1 MRLKKSIKR
10 GIAAVTITGIMAS
23 SAMPAFAKD
32 YHIDYGDIKVD
43 RDQVSYTDEDG
54 KKYDNEKNED
64 GDITITGKSDKNTV
78 SIKDADVTF
87 KDLEIDK
94 STSSSVEGDAA
105 VSVSGDSSIELDGKN
120 TITSGT
126 KHAGIEKADDNG
138 TLTIKDDNGVS
149 GSLDANGGFGGAGI
163 GGGSNED
170 GSNITIKGGTMTANG
185 GFGGAGIGG
194 GNGADG
200 SDITI
205 TGGTIIANGGFGGA
219 GIGGGSSSSSGGG
232 NGSDITISGGNVTA
246 NGGTAGAGIG
256 GGDGDEANGLNKE
269 SDSTGG
275 GKGSNIS
282 ISGKDTIVN
291 AEGGA
296 EAAGIGGGRSGDAD
310 TIEITDSTVIS
321 NGHDSNNGNSGA
333 GIGGGGFGA
342 GGGAGGGISN
352 ITIKDADV
360 TAGADAGGAGIGSG
374 NASGWISYPSSF
386 PNWKAEHPNEGVAS
400 DITISGGRV
409 KASGGDDSAGIGGG
423 YLGSGSDITI
433 KDNADVTANGGKW
446 GAGIGGGRDGD
457 GSDISISDSNVSAS
471 GGAAGA
477 GIGGGRGGKG
487 ENVTIS
493 GSSTVS
499 VKHGPGATLTSG
511 TRYGAGAGI
520 GNGGAKDS
528 VNGEELTP
536 DTSAIDHTAEHGYID
551 YFDADGSLLK
561 RIPHHIVEDP
571 AVEPTC
577 TSVGYTAGSHC
588 DLCGEVF
595 VAQTELPLK
604 DHTPA
609 EGRVNVRE
617 ATTQEEGYTGDIV
630 CAVCGTVLEYG
641 QPIPKLPAPDENSP
655 IDPVVPA
662 ESSGTVQAPP
672 QLEVQNLLRQ
682 DLIHDETVVQQSYD
696 ESSQTLTIRAEL
708 SIATL
713 TGTLG
718 SLKAL
723 QAQGVTT
730 IALVTR
736 HRTSTLDLAALIAL
750 GGEDVTFSLVHTV
763 GIPALFVG
771 GFLHNDLLR

>member
-43 RDQVSYTDEDG
+43 QDKVSYTDKDG
-54 KKYDNEKNED
+54 TKYDNEKNED
-64 GDITITGKSDKNTV
+64 GDITITGKSNENTV
-78 SIKDADVTF
+78 SVKDADVTF
-87 KDLEIDK
+87 KDLEIDRSAS
-94 STSSSVEGDAA
+94 STAADGAA
-105 VSVSGDSSIELDGKN
+105 VSVSGNSSIELDGKN
-120 TITSGT
+120 TISSGMG
-126 KHAGIEKADDNG
+126 HAGIEKADDNG
-138 TLTIKDDNGVS
+138 TMTIKDDNNVS
-149 GSLDANGGFGGAGI
+149 GSL
-163 GGGSNED
+163 
-170 GSNITIKGGTMTANG
+170 TANG

-205 TGGTIIANGGFGGA
+205 SGGNVTANGGGHAA
-219 GIGGGSSSSSGGG
+219 GIGGGSSSISGGG

-256 GGDGDEANGLNKE
+256 GGDGDAANGLNKN

-275 GKGSNIS
+275 GRGSNIT
-282 ISGKDTIVN
+282 ISGKNTIVN

-321 NGHDSNNGNSGA
+321 NGHDSDNGNSGA

-360 TAGADAGGAGIGSG
+360 TAGADSGGAGIGSG
-374 NASGWISYPSSF
+374 SASGWISYPSIF

-446 GAGIGGGRDGD
+446 GAGIGGGRGGD

-511 TRYGAGAGI
+511 TCYGAGAGI
-520 GNGGAKDS
+520 GNGGGKDD
-528 VNGEELTP
+528 VRGEEIAP
-536 DTSAIDHTAEHGYID
+536 DISGIDSTGQGYINYYD
-551 YFDADGSLLK
+551 SDNNLL
-561 RIPHHIVEDP
+561 
-571 AVEPTC
+571 T
-577 TSVGYTAGSHC
+577 
-588 DLCGEVF
+588 
-595 VAQTELPLK
+595 
-604 DHTPA
+604 
-609 EGRVNVRE
+609 RVPS
-617 ATTQEEGYTGDIV
+617 A
-630 CAVCGTVLEYG
+630 
-641 QPIPKLPAPDENSP
+641 PAPEENDSEG
-655 IDPVVPA
+655 DDAEPA
-662 ESSGTVQAPP
+662 LSASMKQAVS
-672 QLEVQNLLRQ
+672 QLEVRGALRQNLMQ
-682 DLIHDETVVQQSYD
+682 DTSIVQQDYD
-696 ESSQTLTIRAEL
+696 ADAHVLTIRAEL

-730 IALVTR
+730 IALVTQ
-736 HRTSTLDLAALIAL
+736 HCTSTLDLAELTAL
-750 GGEDVTFSLVHTV
+750 GGEDTVFSLVHTA
-763 GIPALFVG
+763 GIPALSVG
-771 GFLHNDLLR
+771 GALHNELIH

>member
-32 YHIDYGDIKVD
+32 YHIEYGDIKVD
-43 RDQVSYTDEDG
+43 QDKVSYTDKDG
-54 KKYDNEKNED
+54 TKYDNEKNED
-64 GDITITGKSDKNTV
+64 GDITITGKSDENTV
-78 SIKDADVTF
+78 SVKDADVTF
-87 KDLEIDK
+87 KDLEIDRSAS
-94 STSSSVEGDAA
+94 STAADGAA
-105 VSVSGDSSIELDGKN
+105 VSVSGNSSIELDGKN
-120 TITSGT
+120 TISSGMG
-126 KHAGIEKADDNG
+126 HAGIEKADDNG
-138 TLTIKDDNGVS
+138 TMTIKDDNNVS
-149 GSLDANGGFGGAGI
+149 GSL
-163 GGGSNED
+163 
-170 GSNITIKGGTMTANG
+170 TANG

-194 GNGADG
+194 GNNADG

-205 TGGTIIANGGFGGA
+205 TGGNVTANGGGHAA

-256 GGDGDEANGLNKE
+256 GGDGDNANGLNKK

-275 GKGSNIS
+275 GRGSNIT
-282 ISGKDTIVN
+282 ISGKNTIVN

-321 NGHDSNNGNSGA
+321 NGHDSDNGNSGA

-374 NASGWISYPSSF
+374 NASGFTIFY
-386 PNWKAEHPNEGVAS
+386 PNWKDEHPNEGVAS

-446 GAGIGGGRDGD
+446 GAGIGGGRGGD

-511 TRYGAGAGI
+511 TCYGAGAGI
-520 GNGGAKDS
+520 GNGGGKDD
-528 VNGEELTP
+528 VRGEEIAP
-536 DTSAIDHTAEHGYID
+536 DISGIDSTGQGYINYYD
-551 YFDADGSLLK
+551 SDNNLL
-561 RIPHHIVEDP
+561 
-571 AVEPTC
+571 T
-577 TSVGYTAGSHC
+577 
-588 DLCGEVF
+588 
-595 VAQTELPLK
+595 
-604 DHTPA
+604 
-609 EGRVNVRE
+609 RVPS
-617 ATTQEEGYTGDIV
+617 A
-630 CAVCGTVLEYG
+630 
-641 QPIPKLPAPDENSP
+641 PAPEENDSEG
-655 IDPVVPA
+655 DDAEPA
-662 ESSGTVQAPP
+662 LSASMKQAVS
-672 QLEVQNLLRQ
+672 QLEVRGALRQNLMQ
-682 DLIHDETVVQQSYD
+682 DTSIVQQDYD
-696 ESSQTLTIRAEL
+696 ADAHVLTIRAEL

-730 IALVTR
+730 IALVTQ
-736 HRTSTLDLAALIAL
+736 HCTSTLDLAELTAL
-750 GGEDVTFSLVHTV
+750 GGEDTVFSLVHTA
-763 GIPALFVG
+763 GIPALSVG
-771 GFLHNDLLR
+771 GALHNELIH

>member
-10 GIAAVTITGIMAS
+10 SIAAVTITGIMAS

-43 RDQVSYTDEDG
+43 QDKVSYTDKDG
-54 KKYDNEKNED
+54 TKYDNEKNED
-64 GDITITGKSDKNTV
+64 GDITITGKSDENTV
-78 SIKDADVTF
+78 SVKDADVTF
-87 KDLEIDK
+87 KDLEIDRSAS
-94 STSSSVEGDAA
+94 STAADGAA
-105 VSVSGDSSIELDGKN
+105 VSVSGNSSIELDGKN
-120 TITSGT
+120 TISSGMG
-126 KHAGIEKADDNG
+126 HAGIEKADDNG
-138 TLTIKDDNGVS
+138 TMTIKDDNNVS
-149 GSLDANGGFGGAGI
+149 GSL
-163 GGGSNED
+163 
-170 GSNITIKGGTMTANG
+170 TANG

-194 GNGADG
+194 GNNADG

-219 GIGGGSSSSSGGG
+219 GIGGGSSSISGGG

-256 GGDGDEANGLNKE
+256 GGDGDNANGLNKK

-275 GKGSNIS
+275 GRGSNIT
-282 ISGKDTIVN
+282 ISGKNTIVN

-321 NGHDSNNGNSGA
+321 NGHDSDNGNSGA

-374 NASGWISYPSSF
+374 SASGWISYPSIF

-409 KASGGDDSAGIGGG
+409 EASGGDDSAGIGGG

-446 GAGIGGGRDGD
+446 GTGIGGGRGGD

-511 TRYGAGAGI
+511 TCYGAGAGI
-520 GNGGAKDS
+520 GNGGGKDD
-528 VNGEELTP
+528 VRGEEIAP
-536 DTSAIDHTAEHGYID
+536 DISGIDSTGQGYINYYD
-551 YFDADGSLLK
+551 SDNNLL
-561 RIPHHIVEDP
+561 
-571 AVEPTC
+571 T
-577 TSVGYTAGSHC
+577 
-588 DLCGEVF
+588 
-595 VAQTELPLK
+595 
-604 DHTPA
+604 
-609 EGRVNVRE
+609 RVPS
-617 ATTQEEGYTGDIV
+617 A
-630 CAVCGTVLEYG
+630 
-641 QPIPKLPAPDENSP
+641 PAPEENDSEG
-655 IDPVVPA
+655 DDAEPA
-662 ESSGTVQAPP
+662 LSASMKQAIS
-672 QLEVQNLLRQ
+672 QLEVRGALRQNLMQ
-682 DLIHDETVVQQSYD
+682 DTSIVQQDYD
-696 ESSQTLTIRAEL
+696 ADAHVLTIRAEL

-730 IALVTR
+730 ITLVTQ
-736 HRTSTLDLAALIAL
+736 HCTSTLDLAELTAL
-750 GGEDVTFSLVHTV
+750 GGEDTVFSLVHTA
-763 GIPALFVG
+763 GIPALSVG
-771 GFLHNDLLR
+771 GALHNELIH

>member
-43 RDQVSYTDEDG
+43 QDKVSYTDKDG
-54 KKYDNEKNED
+54 TKYDNEKNED
-64 GDITITGKSDKNTV
+64 GDITITGKSDENTISV
-78 SIKDADVTF
+78 KDADVTF
-87 KDLEIDK
+87 KDLEIDRSAS
-94 STSSSVEGDAA
+94 STAADGAA
-105 VSVSGDSSIELDGKN
+105 VSVSGNSSIELDGKN
-120 TITSGT
+120 TISSGMG
-126 KHAGIEKADDNG
+126 HAGIEKADDNG
-138 TLTIKDDNGVS
+138 TMTIKDDNNVS
-149 GSLDANGGFGGAGI
+149 GSL
-163 GGGSNED
+163 
-170 GSNITIKGGTMTANG
+170 TANG

-194 GNGADG
+194 GNNADG

-219 GIGGGSSSSSGGG
+219 GIGGGGSSISGGG

-256 GGDGDEANGLNKE
+256 GGDGDNANGLNKK

-275 GKGSNIS
+275 GRGSNIT
-282 ISGKDTIVN
+282 ISGKNTIVN

-321 NGHDSNNGNSGA
+321 NGHDSDNGNSGA

-374 NASGWISYPSSF
+374 SASGWISYPSIF

-446 GAGIGGGRDGD
+446 GAGIGGGRGGD

-511 TRYGAGAGI
+511 TCYGAGAGI
-520 GNGGAKDS
+520 GNGGGKDD
-528 VNGEELTP
+528 VRGEEIAP
-536 DTSAIDHTAEHGYID
+536 DISGIDSTGQGYINYYD
-551 YFDADGSLLK
+551 SDNNLL
-561 RIPHHIVEDP
+561 
-571 AVEPTC
+571 T
-577 TSVGYTAGSHC
+577 
-588 DLCGEVF
+588 
-595 VAQTELPLK
+595 
-604 DHTPA
+604 
-609 EGRVNVRE
+609 RVPS
-617 ATTQEEGYTGDIV
+617 A
-630 CAVCGTVLEYG
+630 
-641 QPIPKLPAPDENSP
+641 PAPEENDSEG
-655 IDPVVPA
+655 DDAEPA
-662 ESSGTVQAPP
+662 LSASMKQAVS
-672 QLEVQNLLRQ
+672 QLEVRGALRQNLMQ
-682 DLIHDETVVQQSYD
+682 DTSIVQQDYD
-696 ESSQTLTIRAEL
+696 ADAHVLTIRAEL

-730 IALVTR
+730 IALVTQ
-736 HRTSTLDLAALIAL
+736 HCTSTLDLAELTAL
-750 GGEDVTFSLVHTV
+750 GGEDTVFSLVHTA
-763 GIPALFVG
+763 GIPALSVG
-771 GFLHNDLLR
+771 GALHNELIH

>member
-43 RDQVSYTDEDG
+43 QDKVSYTDKDG
-54 KKYDNEKNED
+54 TKYDNEKNED
-64 GDITITGKSDKNTV
+64 GDITITGKSDENTISV
-78 SIKDADVTF
+78 KDADVTF
-87 KDLEIDK
+87 KDLEIDRSAS
-94 STSSSVEGDAA
+94 STAADGAA
-105 VSVSGDSSIELDGKN
+105 VSVSGNSSIELDGKN
-120 TITSGT
+120 TISSGMG
-126 KHAGIEKADDNG
+126 HAGIEKADDNG
-138 TLTIKDDNGVS
+138 TMTIKDDNNVS
-149 GSLDANGGFGGAGI
+149 GSL
-163 GGGSNED
+163 
-170 GSNITIKGGTMTANG
+170 TANG

-194 GNGADG
+194 GNNADG

-219 GIGGGSSSSSGGG
+219 GIGGGSSSISGGG

-256 GGDGDEANGLNKE
+256 GGDGDNANGLNKK

-275 GKGSNIS
+275 GRGSNIT
-282 ISGKDTIVN
+282 ISGKNTIVN

-321 NGHDSNNGNSGA
+321 NGHDSDNGNSGA

-374 NASGWISYPSSF
+374 RASGWISHPSIF

-446 GAGIGGGRDGD
+446 GAGIGGGRGGD

-511 TRYGAGAGI
+511 TCYGAGAGI
-520 GNGGAKDS
+520 GNGGGKDD
-528 VNGEELTP
+528 VRGEEIAP
-536 DTSAIDHTAEHGYID
+536 DISGIDSTGQGYINYYD
-551 YFDADGSLLK
+551 SDNNLL
-561 RIPHHIVEDP
+561 
-571 AVEPTC
+571 T
-577 TSVGYTAGSHC
+577 
-588 DLCGEVF
+588 
-595 VAQTELPLK
+595 
-604 DHTPA
+604 
-609 EGRVNVRE
+609 RVPS
-617 ATTQEEGYTGDIV
+617 A
-630 CAVCGTVLEYG
+630 
-641 QPIPKLPAPDENSP
+641 PAPEENDSEG
-655 IDPVVPA
+655 DDAEPA
-662 ESSGTVQAPP
+662 LSASMKQAVS
-672 QLEVQNLLRQ
+672 QLEVRGALRQNLMQ
-682 DLIHDETVVQQSYD
+682 DTSIVQQDYD
-696 ESSQTLTIRAEL
+696 ADAHVLTIRAEL

-730 IALVTR
+730 IALVTQ
-736 HRTSTLDLAALIAL
+736 HCTSTLDLAELTAL
-750 GGEDVTFSLVHTV
+750 GGEDTVFSLVHTA
-763 GIPALFVG
+763 GIPALSVG
-771 GFLHNDLLR
+771 GALHNELIH

>member
-43 RDQVSYTDEDG
+43 QDKVSYTDKDG
-54 KKYDNEKNED
+54 TKYDNEKNED
-64 GDITITGKSDKNTV
+64 GDITITGKSDENTV
-78 SIKDADVTF
+78 SVKDADVTF
-87 KDLEIDK
+87 KDLEIDRSAS
-94 STSSSVEGDAA
+94 STAADGAA
-105 VSVSGDSSIELDGKN
+105 VSVSGNSSIELDGKN
-120 TITSGT
+120 TISSGMG
-126 KHAGIEKADDNG
+126 HAGIEKADDNG
-138 TLTIKDDNGVS
+138 TMTIKDDNNVS
-149 GSLDANGGFGGAGI
+149 GSL
-163 GGGSNED
+163 
-170 GSNITIKGGTMTANG
+170 TANG

-194 GNGADG
+194 GNNADG

-205 TGGTIIANGGFGGA
+205 TGGNVTANGGGHAA

-256 GGDGDEANGLNKE
+256 GGDGDNANGLNKK

-275 GKGSNIS
+275 GRGSNIT
-282 ISGKDTIVN
+282 ISGKNTIVK

-321 NGHDSNNGNSGA
+321 NGHGSDTGNSGA

-374 NASGWISYPSSF
+374 KASGWINYPGIF

-446 GAGIGGGRDGD
+446 GAGIGGGRGGD

-511 TRYGAGAGI
+511 TCYGAGAGI
-520 GNGGAKDS
+520 GNGGGKDD
-528 VNGEELTP
+528 VRGEEIAP
-536 DTSAIDHTAEHGYID
+536 DISGIDSTGQGYINYYD
-551 YFDADGSLLK
+551 SDNNLL
-561 RIPHHIVEDP
+561 
-571 AVEPTC
+571 T
-577 TSVGYTAGSHC
+577 
-588 DLCGEVF
+588 
-595 VAQTELPLK
+595 
-604 DHTPA
+604 
-609 EGRVNVRE
+609 RVPS
-617 ATTQEEGYTGDIV
+617 A
-630 CAVCGTVLEYG
+630 
-641 QPIPKLPAPDENSP
+641 PAPEENDSEG
-655 IDPVVPA
+655 DDAEPA
-662 ESSGTVQAPP
+662 LSASMKQAVS
-672 QLEVQNLLRQ
+672 QLEVRGALRQNLMQ
-682 DLIHDETVVQQSYD
+682 DTSIVQQDYD
-696 ESSQTLTIRAEL
+696 ADAHVLTIRAEL

-730 IALVTR
+730 IALVTQ
-736 HRTSTLDLAALIAL
+736 HCTSTLDLAELTAL
-750 GGEDVTFSLVHTV
+750 GGEDTVFSLVHTA
-763 GIPALFVG
+763 GIPALSVG
-771 GFLHNDLLR
+771 GALHNELIH

>member
-43 RDQVSYTDEDG
+43 QDKVSYTDKDG
-54 KKYDNEKNED
+54 TKYDNEKNED
-64 GDITITGKSDKNTV
+64 GDITITGKSDENTV
-78 SIKDADVTF
+78 SVKDADVTF
-87 KDLEIDK
+87 KDLEIDRSAS
-94 STSSSVEGDAA
+94 STAADGAA
-105 VSVSGDSSIELDGKN
+105 VSVSGNSSIELDGKN
-120 TITSGT
+120 TISSGMG
-126 KHAGIEKADDNG
+126 HAGIEKADDNG
-138 TLTIKDDNGVS
+138 TMTIKDDNNVS
-149 GSLDANGGFGGAGI
+149 GSL
-163 GGGSNED
+163 
-170 GSNITIKGGTMTANG
+170 TANG

-194 GNGADG
+194 GNNADG

-219 GIGGGSSSSSGGG
+219 GIGGGSSSISGGG

-256 GGDGDEANGLNKE
+256 GGDGDNANGLNKK

-275 GKGSNIS
+275 GKGSNIT
-282 ISGKDTIVN
+282 ISGKNTIVN

-321 NGHDSNNGNSGA
+321 NGHDSDNGNSGA

-374 NASGWISYPSSF
+374 NASGWISYPSIF

-446 GAGIGGGRDGD
+446 GAGIGGGRGGD

-511 TRYGAGAGI
+511 TCYGAGAGI
-520 GNGGAKDS
+520 GNGGGKDD
-528 VNGEELTP
+528 VRGEEIAP
-536 DTSAIDHTAEHGYID
+536 DISGIDSTGQGYINYYD
-551 YFDADGSLLK
+551 SDNNLL
-561 RIPHHIVEDP
+561 
-571 AVEPTC
+571 T
-577 TSVGYTAGSHC
+577 
-588 DLCGEVF
+588 
-595 VAQTELPLK
+595 
-604 DHTPA
+604 
-609 EGRVNVRE
+609 RVPS
-617 ATTQEEGYTGDIV
+617 A
-630 CAVCGTVLEYG
+630 
-641 QPIPKLPAPDENSP
+641 PAPEKNDSEG
-655 IDPVVPA
+655 DDAEPA
-662 ESSGTVQAPP
+662 LSASMKQAVS
-672 QLEVQNLLRQ
+672 QLEVRGALRQNLMQ
-682 DLIHDETVVQQSYD
+682 DTSIVQQDYD
-696 ESSQTLTIRAEL
+696 ADAHVLTIRAEL

-730 IALVTR
+730 IALVTQ
-736 HRTSTLDLAALIAL
+736 HCTSTLDLAELTAL
-750 GGEDVTFSLVHTV
+750 GGEDTVFSLVHTA
-763 GIPALFVG
+763 GIPALSVG
-771 GFLHNDLLR
+771 GALHNELIH

>member
-43 RDQVSYTDEDG
+43 QDKVSYTDKDG
-54 KKYDNEKNED
+54 TKYDNEKNED
-64 GDITITGKSDKNTV
+64 GDITITGKSDENTV
-78 SIKDADVTF
+78 SVKDADVTF
-87 KDLEIDK
+87 KDLEIDRSAS
-94 STSSSVEGDAA
+94 STAADGAA
-105 VSVSGDSSIELDGKN
+105 VSVSGNSSIELDGKN
-120 TITSGT
+120 TISSGMG
-126 KHAGIEKADDNG
+126 HAGIEKADDNG
-138 TLTIKDDNGVS
+138 TMTIKDDNNVS
-149 GSLDANGGFGGAGI
+149 GSL
-163 GGGSNED
+163 
-170 GSNITIKGGTMTANG
+170 TANG

-194 GNGADG
+194 GNNADG

-205 TGGTIIANGGFGGA
+205 TGGAIIANGGFGGA
-219 GIGGGSSSSSGGG
+219 GIGGGSSSISGGG

-256 GGDGDEANGLNKE
+256 GGDGDNANGLNKK

-275 GKGSNIS
+275 GRGSNIT
-282 ISGKDTIVN
+282 ISGKNTIVN

-321 NGHDSNNGNSGA
+321 NGHDSDNGNSGA

-360 TAGADAGGAGIGSG
+360 TAGADTGGAGIGSG
-374 NASGWISYPSSF
+374 RASGWISYPSIF

-446 GAGIGGGRDGD
+446 GAGIGGGRGGD

-511 TRYGAGAGI
+511 TCYGAGAGI
-520 GNGGAKDS
+520 GNGGGKDD
-528 VNGEELTP
+528 VRGEEIAP
-536 DTSAIDHTAEHGYID
+536 DISGIDSTGQGYINYYD
-551 YFDADGSLLK
+551 SDNNLL
-561 RIPHHIVEDP
+561 
-571 AVEPTC
+571 T
-577 TSVGYTAGSHC
+577 
-588 DLCGEVF
+588 
-595 VAQTELPLK
+595 
-604 DHTPA
+604 
-609 EGRVNVRE
+609 RVPS
-617 ATTQEEGYTGDIV
+617 A
-630 CAVCGTVLEYG
+630 
-641 QPIPKLPAPDENSP
+641 PAPEENDSEG
-655 IDPVVPA
+655 DDAEPA
-662 ESSGTVQAPP
+662 LSASMKQAVS
-672 QLEVQNLLRQ
+672 QLEVRGALRQNLMQ
-682 DLIHDETVVQQSYD
+682 DTSIVQQDYD
-696 ESSQTLTIRAEL
+696 ADAHVLNIRAEL

-730 IALVTR
+730 ITLVTQ
-736 HRTSTLDLAALIAL
+736 HCTSTLDLAELTAL
-750 GGEDVTFSLVHTV
+750 GGEDTVFSLVHTA
-763 GIPALFVG
+763 GIPALSVG
-771 GFLHNDLLR
+771 GALHNELIH

>member
-43 RDQVSYTDEDG
+43 QDKVSYTDKDG
-54 KKYDNEKNED
+54 TKYDNEKNED
-64 GDITITGKSDKNTV
+64 GDITITGKSDENTV
-78 SIKDADVTF
+78 SVKDADVTF
-87 KDLEIDK
+87 KDLEIDRSAS
-94 STSSSVEGDAA
+94 STAADGAA
-105 VSVSGDSSIELDGKN
+105 VSVSGNSSIELDGKN
-120 TITSGT
+120 TISSGMG
-126 KHAGIEKADDNG
+126 HAGIEKADDNR
-138 TLTIKDDNGVS
+138 TMTIKDDNNVS
-149 GSLDANGGFGGAGI
+149 GSL
-163 GGGSNED
+163 
-170 GSNITIKGGTMTANG
+170 TANG

-205 TGGTIIANGGFGGA
+205 SGGTIIANGSFGGA
-219 GIGGGSSSSSGGG
+219 GIGGGSSSYSGGG

-256 GGDGDEANGLNKE
+256 GGDGDNANGLNKE

-275 GKGSNIS
+275 GRGSNIT
-282 ISGKDTIVN
+282 ISGKNTIVK

-321 NGHDSNNGNSGA
+321 NGHGSDTGNSGA
-333 GIGGGGFGA
+333 GIGGGGVGA

-374 NASGWISYPSSF
+374 KASGWINYPGIF

-433 KDNADVTANGGKW
+433 KDNADVTVNGGKW
-446 GAGIGGGRDGD
+446 GAGIGGGWGGD

-477 GIGGGRGGKG
+477 GIGGGCGGKG

-511 TRYGAGAGI
+511 TCYGAGAGI
-520 GNGGAKDS
+520 GNGGGKDD
-528 VNGEELTP
+528 VRGEEIAP
-536 DTSAIDHTAEHGYID
+536 DISGIDSTGQGYINYYD
-551 YFDADGSLLK
+551 SDNNLL
-561 RIPHHIVEDP
+561 
-571 AVEPTC
+571 T
-577 TSVGYTAGSHC
+577 
-588 DLCGEVF
+588 
-595 VAQTELPLK
+595 
-604 DHTPA
+604 
-609 EGRVNVRE
+609 RVPS
-617 ATTQEEGYTGDIV
+617 A
-630 CAVCGTVLEYG
+630 
-641 QPIPKLPAPDENSP
+641 PAPEENDSEG
-655 IDPVVPA
+655 DDAEPA
-662 ESSGTVQAPP
+662 LSASMKQAVS
-672 QLEVQNLLRQ
+672 QLEVRGALRQNLMQ
-682 DLIHDETVVQQSYD
+682 DTSIVQQDYD
-696 ESSQTLTIRAEL
+696 ADAHVLTIRAEL

-730 IALVTR
+730 IALVTQ
-736 HRTSTLDLAALIAL
+736 HCTSTLDLAELTAL
-750 GGEDVTFSLVHTV
+750 GGEDTVFSLVHTA
-763 GIPALFVG
+763 GIPALSVG
-771 GFLHNDLLR
+771 GALHNELIH

>member
-43 RDQVSYTDEDG
+43 QDKVSYTDKDG
-54 KKYDNEKNED
+54 TKYDNEKNED
-64 GDITITGKSDKNTV
+64 GDITITGKSDENTV
-78 SIKDADVTF
+78 SVKDADVTF
-87 KDLEIDK
+87 KDLEIDRSAS
-94 STSSSVEGDAA
+94 STAADGAA
-105 VSVSGDSSIELDGKN
+105 VSVSGNSSIELDGKN
-120 TITSGT
+120 TISSGMG
-126 KHAGIEKADDNG
+126 HAGIEKADDNG
-138 TLTIKDDNGVS
+138 TMTIKDDNNVS
-149 GSLDANGGFGGAGI
+149 GSL
-163 GGGSNED
+163 
-170 GSNITIKGGTMTANG
+170 TANG

-194 GNGADG
+194 GNNADG

-219 GIGGGSSSSSGGG
+219 GIGGGSSSISGGG

-256 GGDGDEANGLNKE
+256 GGDGDNANGLNKK

-275 GKGSNIS
+275 GRGSNIT
-282 ISGKDTIVN
+282 ISGKNTIVN

-321 NGHDSNNGNSGA
+321 NGHDSDNGNSGA

-374 NASGWISYPSSF
+374 SASGWSSYPSIF

-446 GAGIGGGRDGD
+446 GAGIGGGRGGD

-511 TRYGAGAGI
+511 TCYGAGAGI
-520 GNGGAKDS
+520 GNGGGKDD
-528 VNGEELTP
+528 VKGEEIAP
-536 DTSAIDHTAEHGYID
+536 DISGIDSTGQGYINYYD
-551 YFDADGSLLK
+551 SDNNLL
-561 RIPHHIVEDP
+561 
-571 AVEPTC
+571 T
-577 TSVGYTAGSHC
+577 
-588 DLCGEVF
+588 
-595 VAQTELPLK
+595 
-604 DHTPA
+604 
-609 EGRVNVRE
+609 RVPS
-617 ATTQEEGYTGDIV
+617 A
-630 CAVCGTVLEYG
+630 
-641 QPIPKLPAPDENSP
+641 PAPEENDSEG
-655 IDPVVPA
+655 DDAEPA
-662 ESSGTVQAPP
+662 LSASMKQAVS
-672 QLEVQNLLRQ
+672 QLEVRGALRQNLMQ
-682 DLIHDETVVQQSYD
+682 DTSIVQQDYD
-696 ESSQTLTIRAEL
+696 ANAHVLTIRAEL

-730 IALVTR
+730 IALVTQ
-736 HRTSTLDLAALIAL
+736 HCTSTLDLAELTAL
-750 GGEDVTFSLVHTV
+750 GGEDTVFSLVHTA
-763 GIPALFVG
+763 GIPALSVG
-771 GFLHNDLLR
+771 GALHNELIH

>member
-43 RDQVSYTDEDG
+43 QDKVSYTDKDG
-54 KKYDNEKNED
+54 TKYDNEKNED
-64 GDITITGKSDKNTV
+64 GDITITGKSDENTV
-78 SIKDADVTF
+78 SVKDADVTF
-87 KDLEIDK
+87 KDLEIDRSAS
-94 STSSSVEGDAA
+94 STAADGAA
-105 VSVSGDSSIELDGKN
+105 VSVSGNSSIELDGKN
-120 TITSGT
+120 TISSGMG
-126 KHAGIEKADDNG
+126 HAGIEKADDNG
-138 TLTIKDDNGVS
+138 TMTIKDDNNVS
-149 GSLDANGGFGGAGI
+149 GSL
-163 GGGSNED
+163 
-170 GSNITIKGGTMTANG
+170 TANG

-194 GNGADG
+194 GNNADG

-219 GIGGGSSSSSGGG
+219 GIGGGSSSISGGG

-256 GGDGDEANGLNKE
+256 GGDGDNANGLNKK

-275 GKGSNIS
+275 GRGSNIT
-282 ISGKDTIVN
+282 ISGKNTIVN

-321 NGHDSNNGNSGA
+321 NGHDSDNGNSGA

-374 NASGWISYPSSF
+374 SASGWISYPSIF

-409 KASGGDDSAGIGGG
+409 EASGGDDSAGIGGG

-446 GAGIGGGRDGD
+446 GAGIGGGRGGD

-511 TRYGAGAGI
+511 TCYGAGAGI
-520 GNGGAKDS
+520 GNGGGKDD
-528 VNGEELTP
+528 VRGEEIAP
-536 DTSAIDHTAEHGYID
+536 DISGIDSTGQGYINYYD
-551 YFDADGSLLK
+551 SDNNLL
-561 RIPHHIVEDP
+561 
-571 AVEPTC
+571 T
-577 TSVGYTAGSHC
+577 
-588 DLCGEVF
+588 
-595 VAQTELPLK
+595 
-604 DHTPA
+604 
-609 EGRVNVRE
+609 RVPS
-617 ATTQEEGYTGDIV
+617 A
-630 CAVCGTVLEYG
+630 
-641 QPIPKLPAPDENSP
+641 PAPEENDSEG
-655 IDPVVPA
+655 DDAEPA
-662 ESSGTVQAPP
+662 LSASMKQAVS
-672 QLEVQNLLRQ
+672 QLEVRGALRQNLMQ
-682 DLIHDETVVQQSYD
+682 DTSIVQQDYD
-696 ESSQTLTIRAEL
+696 ADAHVLTIRAEL

-723 QAQGVTT
+723 QSQGVTT
-730 IALVTR
+730 IALVTQ
-736 HRTSTLDLAALIAL
+736 HCTSTLDLAELTAL
-750 GGEDVTFSLVHTV
+750 GGEDTVFSLVHTA
-763 GIPALFVG
+763 GIPALSVG
-771 GFLHNDLLR
+771 GALHNELIH

>member
-43 RDQVSYTDEDG
+43 QDKVSYTDKDG
-54 KKYDNEKNED
+54 TKYDNEKNED
-64 GDITITGKSDKNTV
+64 GDITITGKSDENTISV
-78 SIKDADVTF
+78 KDADVTF
-87 KDLEIDK
+87 KDLEIDRSAS
-94 STSSSVEGDAA
+94 STAADGAA
-105 VSVSGDSSIELDGKN
+105 VSVSGNSSIELDGKN
-120 TITSGT
+120 TISSGMG
-126 KHAGIEKADDNG
+126 HAGIEKADDNG
-138 TLTIKDDNGVS
+138 TMTIKDDHNVS
-149 GSLDANGGFGGAGI
+149 GSL
-163 GGGSNED
+163 
-170 GSNITIKGGTMTANG
+170 TANG

-194 GNGADG
+194 GNNADG

-219 GIGGGSSSSSGGG
+219 GIGGGSSSISGGG

-256 GGDGDEANGLNKE
+256 GGDGDNANGLNKK

-275 GKGSNIS
+275 GRGSNIT
-282 ISGKDTIVN
+282 ISGKNTIVN

-321 NGHDSNNGNSGA
+321 NGHDSDNGNSGA

-374 NASGWISYPSSF
+374 SASGWISYPSIF

-409 KASGGDDSAGIGGG
+409 EASGGDDSAGIGGG

-433 KDNADVTANGGKW
+433 KDNADVTANAGKW
-446 GAGIGGGRDGD
+446 GAGIGGGRGGD
-457 GSDISISDSNVSAS
+457 GSDISISDSNVSSS

-493 GSSTVS
+493 GRSTVS

-511 TRYGAGAGI
+511 TCYGAGAGI
-520 GNGGAKDS
+520 GNGGGKDD
-528 VNGEELTP
+528 VRGEEIAP
-536 DTSAIDHTAEHGYID
+536 DISGIDSTGQGYINYYD
-551 YFDADGSLLK
+551 SDNNLL
-561 RIPHHIVEDP
+561 
-571 AVEPTC
+571 T
-577 TSVGYTAGSHC
+577 
-588 DLCGEVF
+588 
-595 VAQTELPLK
+595 
-604 DHTPA
+604 
-609 EGRVNVRE
+609 RVPS
-617 ATTQEEGYTGDIV
+617 A
-630 CAVCGTVLEYG
+630 
-641 QPIPKLPAPDENSP
+641 PAPEENDSEG
-655 IDPVVPA
+655 DDAEPA
-662 ESSGTVQAPP
+662 LSASMKQAVS
-672 QLEVQNLLRQ
+672 QLEVRGALRQNLMQ
-682 DLIHDETVVQQSYD
+682 DTSIVQQDYD
-696 ESSQTLTIRAEL
+696 ADAHVLTIRAEL

-730 IALVTR
+730 IAFVTQ
-736 HRTSTLDLAALIAL
+736 HCTSTLDLAELTAL
-750 GGEDVTFSLVHTV
+750 GGEDTVFSLVHTA
-763 GIPALFVG
+763 GIPALSVG
-771 GFLHNDLLR
+771 GALHNELIH

>member
-43 RDQVSYTDEDG
+43 QDKVSYTDKDG
-54 KKYDNEKNED
+54 TKYDNEKNED
-64 GDITITGKSDKNTV
+64 GDITITGKSDENTISV
-78 SIKDADVTF
+78 KDADVTF
-87 KDLEIDK
+87 KDLEIDRSAS
-94 STSSSVEGDAA
+94 STAADGAA
-105 VSVSGDSSIELDGKN
+105 VSVSGNSSIELDGKN
-120 TITSGT
+120 TISSGMG
-126 KHAGIEKADDNG
+126 HAGIEKADDNG
-138 TLTIKDDNGVS
+138 TMTIKDDNNVS
-149 GSLDANGGFGGAGI
+149 GSL
-163 GGGSNED
+163 
-170 GSNITIKGGTMTANG
+170 TANG

-194 GNGADG
+194 GNNADG

-219 GIGGGSSSSSGGG
+219 GIGGGSSSISGGG

-256 GGDGDEANGLNKE
+256 GGDGDNANGLNKK

-275 GKGSNIS
+275 GRGSNIT
-282 ISGKDTIVN
+282 ISGKNTIVN

-321 NGHDSNNGNSGA
+321 NGHDSDNGNSGA

-374 NASGWISYPSSF
+374 SASGWISYPSIF

-409 KASGGDDSAGIGGG
+409 EASGGDDSAGIGGG

-446 GAGIGGGRDGD
+446 GAGIGGGRGGD

-511 TRYGAGAGI
+511 TCYGAGAGI
-520 GNGGAKDS
+520 GNGGGKDD
-528 VNGEELTP
+528 VRGEEIAP
-536 DTSAIDHTAEHGYID
+536 DISGIDSTGQGYINYYD
-551 YFDADGSLLK
+551 SDNNLL
-561 RIPHHIVEDP
+561 
-571 AVEPTC
+571 T
-577 TSVGYTAGSHC
+577 
-588 DLCGEVF
+588 
-595 VAQTELPLK
+595 
-604 DHTPA
+604 
-609 EGRVNVRE
+609 RVPS
-617 ATTQEEGYTGDIV
+617 A
-630 CAVCGTVLEYG
+630 
-641 QPIPKLPAPDENSP
+641 PAPEENDSEG
-655 IDPVVPA
+655 DDAEPA
-662 ESSGTVQAPP
+662 LSASMKQAVS
-672 QLEVQNLLRQ
+672 QLEVRGALRQNLMQ
-682 DLIHDETVVQQSYD
+682 DTSIVQQDYD
-696 ESSQTLTIRAEL
+696 ADAHVLTIRAEL

-730 IALVTR
+730 IALVTQ
-736 HRTSTLDLAALIAL
+736 HCTSTLDLAELTAL
-750 GGEDVTFSLVHTV
+750 GGEDTVFSLVHTA
-763 GIPALFVG
+763 GIPALSVG
-771 GFLHNDLLR
+771 GALHNELIH

>member
-32 YHIDYGDIKVD
+32 YHIEYGDIKVD
-43 RDQVSYTDEDG
+43 QDKVSYTDKDG
-54 KKYDNEKNED
+54 TKYDNEKNED
-64 GDITITGKSDKNTV
+64 GDITITGKSDENTV
-78 SIKDADVTF
+78 SVKDADVTF
-87 KDLEIDK
+87 KDLEIDRSAS
-94 STSSSVEGDAA
+94 STAADGAA
-105 VSVSGDSSIELDGKN
+105 VSVSGNSSIELDGKN
-120 TITSGT
+120 TISSGMG
-126 KHAGIEKADDNG
+126 HAGIEKADDNG
-138 TLTIKDDNGVS
+138 TMTIKDDNNVS
-149 GSLDANGGFGGAGI
+149 GSL
-163 GGGSNED
+163 
-170 GSNITIKGGTMTANG
+170 TANG

-194 GNGADG
+194 GNNADG

-205 TGGTIIANGGFGGA
+205 TGGNVTANGGGHAA

-256 GGDGDEANGLNKE
+256 GGDGDNANGLNKE

-275 GKGSNIS
+275 GRGSNIT
-282 ISGKDTIVN
+282 ISGKNTIVK

-321 NGHDSNNGNSGA
+321 NGHDSDNGNSGA

-342 GGGAGGGISN
+342 GGGAGGGASN
-352 ITIKDADV
+352 ITITDANV
-360 TAGADAGGAGIGSG
+360 TAGADSGGAGIGSG
-374 NASGWISYPSSF
+374 NASDWINYPNIF

-446 GAGIGGGRDGD
+446 GAGIGGGRGGD

-511 TRYGAGAGI
+511 TCYGAGAGI
-520 GNGGAKDS
+520 GNGGGKDD
-528 VNGEELTP
+528 VRGEEIAP
-536 DTSAIDHTAEHGYID
+536 DISGIDSTGQGYINYYD
-551 YFDADGSLLK
+551 SDNNLL
-561 RIPHHIVEDP
+561 
-571 AVEPTC
+571 T
-577 TSVGYTAGSHC
+577 
-588 DLCGEVF
+588 
-595 VAQTELPLK
+595 
-604 DHTPA
+604 
-609 EGRVNVRE
+609 RVPS
-617 ATTQEEGYTGDIV
+617 A
-630 CAVCGTVLEYG
+630 
-641 QPIPKLPAPDENSP
+641 PAPEENDSEG
-655 IDPVVPA
+655 DDAEPA
-662 ESSGTVQAPP
+662 LSASMKQAVS
-672 QLEVQNLLRQ
+672 QLEVRGALRQNLMQ
-682 DLIHDETVVQQSYD
+682 DTSIVQQDYD
-696 ESSQTLTIRAEL
+696 ANAHVLTIRAEL

-730 IALVTR
+730 IALVTQ
-736 HRTSTLDLAALIAL
+736 HCTSTLDLAELTAL
-750 GGEDVTFSLVHTV
+750 GGEDTVFSLVHTA
-763 GIPALFVG
+763 GIPALSVG
-771 GFLHNDLLR
+771 GALHNELIH

>member
-43 RDQVSYTDEDG
+43 QDKVSYTDKDG
-54 KKYDNEKNED
+54 TKYDNEKNED
-64 GDITITGKSDKNTV
+64 GDITITGKSDENTV
-78 SIKDADVTF
+78 SVKDADVTF
-87 KDLEIDK
+87 KDLEIDRSAS
-94 STSSSVEGDAA
+94 STAADGAA
-105 VSVSGDSSIELDGKN
+105 VSVSGNSSIELDGKN
-120 TITSGT
+120 TISSGMG
-126 KHAGIEKADDNG
+126 HAGIEKADDNG
-138 TLTIKDDNGVS
+138 TMTIKDDNNVS
-149 GSLDANGGFGGAGI
+149 GSL
-163 GGGSNED
+163 
-170 GSNITIKGGTMTANG
+170 TANG

-194 GNGADG
+194 GNNADG

-205 TGGTIIANGGFGGA
+205 TGGNVTANGGGHAA

-256 GGDGDEANGLNKE
+256 GGDGDNSNGLNKE

-275 GKGSNIS
+275 GRGSNIT
-282 ISGKDTIVN
+282 ISGKNTIVK

-321 NGHDSNNGNSGA
+321 NGHGSDTGNSGA
-333 GIGGGGFGA
+333 GIGGGGVGA

-374 NASGWISYPSSF
+374 SASGWINYPGIF

-446 GAGIGGGRDGD
+446 GAGIGGGRGGD

-511 TRYGAGAGI
+511 TCYGAGAGI
-520 GNGGAKDS
+520 GNGGGKDD
-528 VNGEELTP
+528 VRGEEIAP
-536 DTSAIDHTAEHGYID
+536 DISGIDSTGQGYINYYD
-551 YFDADGSLLK
+551 SDNNLL
-561 RIPHHIVEDP
+561 
-571 AVEPTC
+571 T
-577 TSVGYTAGSHC
+577 
-588 DLCGEVF
+588 
-595 VAQTELPLK
+595 
-604 DHTPA
+604 
-609 EGRVNVRE
+609 RVPS
-617 ATTQEEGYTGDIV
+617 A
-630 CAVCGTVLEYG
+630 
-641 QPIPKLPAPDENSP
+641 PAPEENDSEG
-655 IDPVVPA
+655 DDAEPA
-662 ESSGTVQAPP
+662 LSASMKQAVS
-672 QLEVQNLLRQ
+672 QLEVRGALRQNLMQ
-682 DLIHDETVVQQSYD
+682 DTSIVQQDYD
-696 ESSQTLTIRAEL
+696 ADAHVLTIRAEL

-730 IALVTR
+730 IALVTQ
-736 HRTSTLDLAALIAL
+736 HCTSTLDLAELTAL
-750 GGEDVTFSLVHTV
+750 GGEDTVFSLVHTA
-763 GIPALFVG
+763 GIPALSVG
-771 GFLHNDLLR
+771 GALHNELIH

>member
-43 RDQVSYTDEDG
+43 QDKVSYTDKDG
-54 KKYDNEKNED
+54 TKYDNEKNED
-64 GDITITGKSDKNTV
+64 GDITITGKSDENTISV
-78 SIKDADVTF
+78 KDADVTF
-87 KDLEIDK
+87 KDLEIDRSAS
-94 STSSSVEGDAA
+94 STAADGAA
-105 VSVSGDSSIELDGKN
+105 VSVSGNSSIELDGKN
-120 TITSGT
+120 TISSGMG
-126 KHAGIEKADDNG
+126 HAGIEKADDNG
-138 TLTIKDDNGVS
+138 TMTIKDDNNVS
-149 GSLDANGGFGGAGI
+149 GSL
-163 GGGSNED
+163 
-170 GSNITIKGGTMTANG
+170 TANG

-194 GNGADG
+194 GNNADG

-219 GIGGGSSSSSGGG
+219 GIGGGGSSISGGG

-256 GGDGDEANGLNKE
+256 GGDGDNANGLNKK

-275 GKGSNIS
+275 GRGSNIT
-282 ISGKDTIVN
+282 ISGKNTVVN

-321 NGHDSNNGNSGA
+321 NGHDSDNGNSGA

-374 NASGWISYPSSF
+374 SASGWISYPSIF

-446 GAGIGGGRDGD
+446 GAGIGGGRGGD

-511 TRYGAGAGI
+511 TCYGAGAGI
-520 GNGGAKDS
+520 GNGGGKDD
-528 VNGEELTP
+528 VRGEEIAP
-536 DTSAIDHTAEHGYID
+536 DISGIDSTGQGYINYYD
-551 YFDADGSLLK
+551 SDNNLL
-561 RIPHHIVEDP
+561 
-571 AVEPTC
+571 T
-577 TSVGYTAGSHC
+577 
-588 DLCGEVF
+588 
-595 VAQTELPLK
+595 
-604 DHTPA
+604 
-609 EGRVNVRE
+609 RVPS
-617 ATTQEEGYTGDIV
+617 A
-630 CAVCGTVLEYG
+630 
-641 QPIPKLPAPDENSP
+641 PAPEENDSEG
-655 IDPVVPA
+655 DDAEPA
-662 ESSGTVQAPP
+662 LSASMKQAVS
-672 QLEVQNLLRQ
+672 QLEVRGALRQNLMQ
-682 DLIHDETVVQQSYD
+682 DTSIVQQDYD
-696 ESSQTLTIRAEL
+696 ADAHVLTIRAEL

-730 IALVTR
+730 IALVTQ
-736 HRTSTLDLAALIAL
+736 HCTSTLDLAELTAL
-750 GGEDVTFSLVHTV
+750 GGEDTVFSLVHTA
-763 GIPALFVG
+763 GIPALSVG
-771 GFLHNDLLR
+771 GALHNELIH

>member
-43 RDQVSYTDEDG
+43 QDKVSYTDKDG
-54 KKYDNEKNED
+54 TKYDNEKNED
-64 GDITITGKSDKNTV
+64 GDITITGKSDENTISV
-78 SIKDADVTF
+78 KDADVTF
-87 KDLEIDK
+87 KDLEIDRSAS
-94 STSSSVEGDAA
+94 STAADGAA
-105 VSVSGDSSIELDGKN
+105 VSVSGNSSIELDGKN
-120 TITSGT
+120 TISSGMG
-126 KHAGIEKADDNG
+126 HAGIEKADDNG
-138 TLTIKDDNGVS
+138 TMTIKDDNNVS
-149 GSLDANGGFGGAGI
+149 GSL
-163 GGGSNED
+163 
-170 GSNITIKGGTMTANG
+170 TANG

-194 GNGADG
+194 GNNADG

-219 GIGGGSSSSSGGG
+219 GIGGGSSSISGGG

-256 GGDGDEANGLNKE
+256 GGDGDNANGLNKK
-269 SDSTGG
+269 SDSSGG
-275 GKGSNIS
+275 GRGSNIT
-282 ISGKDTIVN
+282 ISGENTIVN

-321 NGHDSNNGNSGA
+321 NGHDSDNGNSGA

-374 NASGWISYPSSF
+374 RASGWISYPSIF

-446 GAGIGGGRDGD
+446 GAGIGGGRGGD

-511 TRYGAGAGI
+511 TCYGAGAGI
-520 GNGGAKDS
+520 GNGGGKDD
-528 VNGEELTP
+528 VRGEEIAP
-536 DTSAIDHTAEHGYID
+536 DISGIDSTGQGYINYYD
-551 YFDADGSLLK
+551 SDNNLL
-561 RIPHHIVEDP
+561 
-571 AVEPTC
+571 T
-577 TSVGYTAGSHC
+577 
-588 DLCGEVF
+588 
-595 VAQTELPLK
+595 
-604 DHTPA
+604 
-609 EGRVNVRE
+609 RVPS
-617 ATTQEEGYTGDIV
+617 A
-630 CAVCGTVLEYG
+630 
-641 QPIPKLPAPDENSP
+641 PAPEENDSEG
-655 IDPVVPA
+655 DDAEPA
-662 ESSGTVQAPP
+662 LSASMKQAVS
-672 QLEVQNLLRQ
+672 QLEVRGALRQNLMQ
-682 DLIHDETVVQQSYD
+682 DTSIVQQDYD
-696 ESSQTLTIRAEL
+696 ADAHVLTIRAEL

-730 IALVTR
+730 IALVTQ
-736 HRTSTLDLAALIAL
+736 HCTSTLDLAELTAL
-750 GGEDVTFSLVHTV
+750 GGEDTVFSLVHTA
-763 GIPALFVG
+763 GIPALSVG
-771 GFLHNDLLR
+771 GALHNELIH

>member
-43 RDQVSYTDEDG
+43 QDKVSYTDKDG
-54 KKYDNEKNED
+54 TKYDNEKNED
-64 GDITITGKSDKNTV
+64 GDITITGKSDENTV
-78 SIKDADVTF
+78 SVKDADVTF
-87 KDLEIDK
+87 KDLEIDRSAS
-94 STSSSVEGDAA
+94 STAADGAA
-105 VSVSGDSSIELDGKN
+105 VSVSGNSSIELDGKN
-120 TITSGT
+120 TISSGMG
-126 KHAGIEKADDNG
+126 HAGIEKADDNG
-138 TLTIKDDNGVS
+138 TMTIKDDNNVS
-149 GSLDANGGFGGAGI
+149 GSL
-163 GGGSNED
+163 
-170 GSNITIKGGTMTANG
+170 TANG

-194 GNGADG
+194 GNNADG

-205 TGGTIIANGGFGGA
+205 TGGNVTANGGGHAA

-256 GGDGDEANGLNKE
+256 GGDGDNANGLNKE

-275 GKGSNIS
+275 GRGSNIT
-282 ISGKDTIVN
+282 ISGKNTIVK

-321 NGHDSNNGNSGA
+321 NGHGSDTGNSGA
-333 GIGGGGFGA
+333 GIGGGGVGA

-374 NASGWISYPSSF
+374 NASGWINYPSIF

-446 GAGIGGGRDGD
+446 GAGIGGGRGGD

-511 TRYGAGAGI
+511 TCYGAGAGI
-520 GNGGAKDS
+520 GNGGGKDD
-528 VNGEELTP
+528 VRGEEIAP
-536 DTSAIDHTAEHGYID
+536 DISGIDSTGQGYINYYD
-551 YFDADGSLLK
+551 SDNNLL
-561 RIPHHIVEDP
+561 
-571 AVEPTC
+571 T
-577 TSVGYTAGSHC
+577 
-588 DLCGEVF
+588 
-595 VAQTELPLK
+595 
-604 DHTPA
+604 
-609 EGRVNVRE
+609 RVPS
-617 ATTQEEGYTGDIV
+617 A
-630 CAVCGTVLEYG
+630 
-641 QPIPKLPAPDENSP
+641 PAPEENDSEG
-655 IDPVVPA
+655 DDAEPA
-662 ESSGTVQAPP
+662 LSASMKQAVS
-672 QLEVQNLLRQ
+672 QLEVRGALRQNLMQ
-682 DLIHDETVVQQSYD
+682 DTSIVQQDYD
-696 ESSQTLTIRAEL
+696 ADAHVLTIRAEL

-730 IALVTR
+730 IALVTQ
-736 HRTSTLDLAALIAL
+736 HCTSTLDLAELTAL
-750 GGEDVTFSLVHTV
+750 GGEDTVFSLVHTA
-763 GIPALFVG
+763 GIPALSVG
-771 GFLHNDLLR
+771 GALHNELIH

>member
-43 RDQVSYTDEDG
+43 QDKVSYTDKDG
-54 KKYDNEKNED
+54 TKYDNEKNED
-64 GDITITGKSDKNTV
+64 GDITITGKSDENTV
-78 SIKDADVTF
+78 SVKDADVTF
-87 KDLEIDK
+87 KDLEIDRSAS
-94 STSSSVEGDAA
+94 STAADGAA
-105 VSVSGDSSIELDGKN
+105 VSVSGNSSIELDGKN
-120 TITSGT
+120 TISSGMG
-126 KHAGIEKADDNG
+126 HAGIEKADDNG
-138 TLTIKDDNGVS
+138 TMTIKDDNNVS
-149 GSLDANGGFGGAGI
+149 GSL
-163 GGGSNED
+163 
-170 GSNITIKGGTMTANG
+170 TANG

-194 GNGADG
+194 GNNADG

-219 GIGGGSSSSSGGG
+219 GIGGGSSNISGGG

-256 GGDGDEANGLNKE
+256 GGDGDNANGLNKK

-275 GKGSNIS
+275 GRGSNIT
-282 ISGKDTIVN
+282 ISGKNTIVN

-321 NGHDSNNGNSGA
+321 NGHDSDNGNSGA

-374 NASGWISYPSSF
+374 SASGWISYPSIF

-446 GAGIGGGRDGD
+446 GAGIGGGRGGD

-511 TRYGAGAGI
+511 TCYGAGAGI
-520 GNGGAKDS
+520 GNGGGKDD
-528 VNGEELTP
+528 VRGEEIAP
-536 DTSAIDHTAEHGYID
+536 DISGIDSTGQGYINYYD
-551 YFDADGSLLK
+551 SDNNLL
-561 RIPHHIVEDP
+561 
-571 AVEPTC
+571 T
-577 TSVGYTAGSHC
+577 
-588 DLCGEVF
+588 
-595 VAQTELPLK
+595 
-604 DHTPA
+604 
-609 EGRVNVRE
+609 RVPS
-617 ATTQEEGYTGDIV
+617 A
-630 CAVCGTVLEYG
+630 
-641 QPIPKLPAPDENSP
+641 PAPEENDSEG
-655 IDPVVPA
+655 DDAEPA
-662 ESSGTVQAPP
+662 LSASMKQAVS
-672 QLEVQNLLRQ
+672 QLEVRGALRQNLMQ
-682 DLIHDETVVQQSYD
+682 DTSIVQQDYD
-696 ESSQTLTIRAEL
+696 ADAHVLTIRAEL

-730 IALVTR
+730 IALVTQ
-736 HRTSTLDLAALIAL
+736 HCTSTLDLAELTAL
-750 GGEDVTFSLVHTV
+750 GGEDTVFSLVHTA
-763 GIPALFVG
+763 GIPALSVG
-771 GFLHNDLLR
+771 GALHNELIH

>member
-43 RDQVSYTDEDG
+43 QDKVSYTDKDG
-54 KKYDNEKNED
+54 TKYDNEKNED
-64 GDITITGKSDKNTV
+64 GDITITGKSDENTV
-78 SIKDADVTF
+78 SVKDADVTF
-87 KDLEIDK
+87 KDLEIDRSAS
-94 STSSSVEGDAA
+94 STAADGAA
-105 VSVSGDSSIELDGKN
+105 VSVSGNSNIELDGKN
-120 TITSGT
+120 TISSGMG
-126 KHAGIEKADDNG
+126 HAGIEKADDNG
-138 TLTIKDDNGVS
+138 TMTIKDDNNVS
-149 GSLDANGGFGGAGI
+149 GSL
-163 GGGSNED
+163 
-170 GSNITIKGGTMTANG
+170 TANG

-194 GNGADG
+194 GNNADG

-219 GIGGGSSSSSGGG
+219 GIGGGSSSISGGG

-256 GGDGDEANGLNKE
+256 GGDGDNANGLNKK

-275 GKGSNIS
+275 GRGSNIT
-282 ISGKDTIVN
+282 ISGKNTIVN

-321 NGHDSNNGNSGA
+321 NGHDSDNGNSGA

-374 NASGWISYPSSF
+374 SASGWISYPSIF

-446 GAGIGGGRDGD
+446 GAGIGGGRGGD

-511 TRYGAGAGI
+511 TCYGAGAGI
-520 GNGGAKDS
+520 GNGGGKDD
-528 VNGEELTP
+528 VRGEEIAP
-536 DTSAIDHTAEHGYID
+536 DISGIDSTGQGYINYYD
-551 YFDADGSLLK
+551 SDNNLL
-561 RIPHHIVEDP
+561 
-571 AVEPTC
+571 T
-577 TSVGYTAGSHC
+577 
-588 DLCGEVF
+588 
-595 VAQTELPLK
+595 
-604 DHTPA
+604 
-609 EGRVNVRE
+609 RVPS
-617 ATTQEEGYTGDIV
+617 A
-630 CAVCGTVLEYG
+630 
-641 QPIPKLPAPDENSP
+641 PAPEENDSEG
-655 IDPVVPA
+655 DDAEPA
-662 ESSGTVQAPP
+662 LSASMKQAVS
-672 QLEVQNLLRQ
+672 QLEVRGALRQNLMQ
-682 DLIHDETVVQQSYD
+682 DTSIVQQDYD
-696 ESSQTLTIRAEL
+696 ADAHVLTIRAEL

-730 IALVTR
+730 IALVTQ
-736 HRTSTLDLAALIAL
+736 HCTSTLDLAELTAL
-750 GGEDVTFSLVHTV
+750 GGEDTVFSLVHTA
-763 GIPALFVG
+763 GIPALSVG
-771 GFLHNDLLR
+771 GALHNELIH

>member
-43 RDQVSYTDEDG
+43 QDKVSYTDKDG
-54 KKYDNEKNED
+54 TKYDNEKNED
-64 GDITITGKSDKNTV
+64 GDITITGKSDENTV
-78 SIKDADVTF
+78 SVKDADVTF
-87 KDLEIDK
+87 KDLEIDRSAS
-94 STSSSVEGDAA
+94 STAADGAA
-105 VSVSGDSSIELDGKN
+105 VSVSGNSSIELDGKN
-120 TITSGT
+120 TISSGMG
-126 KHAGIEKADDNG
+126 HAGIEKADDNG
-138 TLTIKDDNGVS
+138 TMTIKDDNNVS
-149 GSLDANGGFGGAGI
+149 GSL
-163 GGGSNED
+163 
-170 GSNITIKGGTMTANG
+170 TANG

-194 GNGADG
+194 GNNADG

-219 GIGGGSSSSSGGG
+219 GIGGGSSSISGGG

-256 GGDGDEANGLNKE
+256 GGDGDNANGLNKK

-275 GKGSNIS
+275 GRGSNIT
-282 ISGKDTIVN
+282 ISGKNTIVN

-321 NGHDSNNGNSGA
+321 NGHDSDNGNSGA

-374 NASGWISYPSSF
+374 NASGLTIYY
-386 PNWKAEHPNEGVAS
+386 PNWKDEHPNEGVAS

-409 KASGGDDSAGIGGG
+409 EASGGDDSAGIGGG

-446 GAGIGGGRDGD
+446 GAGIGGGRGGD

-511 TRYGAGAGI
+511 TCYGAGAGI
-520 GNGGAKDS
+520 GNGGGKDD
-528 VNGEELTP
+528 VRGEEIAP
-536 DTSAIDHTAEHGYID
+536 DISGIDSTGQGYINYYD
-551 YFDADGSLLK
+551 SDNNLL
-561 RIPHHIVEDP
+561 
-571 AVEPTC
+571 T
-577 TSVGYTAGSHC
+577 
-588 DLCGEVF
+588 
-595 VAQTELPLK
+595 
-604 DHTPA
+604 
-609 EGRVNVRE
+609 RVPS
-617 ATTQEEGYTGDIV
+617 A
-630 CAVCGTVLEYG
+630 
-641 QPIPKLPAPDENSP
+641 PAPEGNDSEG
-655 IDPVVPA
+655 DDAEPA
-662 ESSGTVQAPP
+662 LSASMKQAVS
-672 QLEVQNLLRQ
+672 QLEVRGALRQNLMQ
-682 DLIHDETVVQQSYD
+682 DTSIVQQDYD
-696 ESSQTLTIRAEL
+696 ADAHVLTIRAEL

-730 IALVTR
+730 IALVTQ
-736 HRTSTLDLAALIAL
+736 HCTSTLDLAELTAL
-750 GGEDVTFSLVHTV
+750 GGEDTVFSLVHTA
-763 GIPALFVG
+763 GIPALSVG
-771 GFLHNDLLR
+771 GALHNELIH

>member
-32 YHIDYGDIKVD
+32 YHIEYGDIKVD
-43 RDQVSYTDEDG
+43 QDKVSYTDKDG
-54 KKYDNEKNED
+54 TKYDNEKNED
-64 GDITITGKSDKNTV
+64 GDITITGKSDENTV
-78 SIKDADVTF
+78 SVKDADVTF
-87 KDLEIDK
+87 KDLEIDRSAS
-94 STSSSVEGDAA
+94 STAADGAA
-105 VSVSGDSSIELDGKN
+105 VSVSGNSSIELDGKN
-120 TITSGT
+120 TISSGMG
-126 KHAGIEKADDNG
+126 HAGIEKADDNG
-138 TLTIKDDNGVS
+138 TMTIKDDNNVS
-149 GSLDANGGFGGAGI
+149 GSL
-163 GGGSNED
+163 
-170 GSNITIKGGTMTANG
+170 TANG

-205 TGGTIIANGGFGGA
+205 SGGNVTANGGGHAA

-256 GGDGDEANGLNKE
+256 GGDGDAANGLNKE

-275 GKGSNIS
+275 GRGSNIT
-282 ISGKDTIVN
+282 ISGKNTIVK

-321 NGHDSNNGNSGA
+321 NGHDSDNGNSGA

-374 NASGWISYPSSF
+374 NASGLIIYY
-386 PNWKAEHPNEGVAS
+386 PNWKDEHPNEGVAS

-446 GAGIGGGRDGD
+446 GAGIGGGRGGD

-511 TRYGAGAGI
+511 TCYGAGAGI
-520 GNGGAKDS
+520 GNGGGKDD
-528 VNGEELTP
+528 VRGEEIAP
-536 DTSAIDHTAEHGYID
+536 DISGIDSTGQGYINYYD
-551 YFDADGSLLK
+551 SDNNLL
-561 RIPHHIVEDP
+561 
-571 AVEPTC
+571 T
-577 TSVGYTAGSHC
+577 
-588 DLCGEVF
+588 
-595 VAQTELPLK
+595 
-604 DHTPA
+604 
-609 EGRVNVRE
+609 RVPS
-617 ATTQEEGYTGDIV
+617 A
-630 CAVCGTVLEYG
+630 
-641 QPIPKLPAPDENSP
+641 PAPEENDSKG
-655 IDPVVPA
+655 DDAEPA
-662 ESSGTVQAPP
+662 LSASMKQAVS
-672 QLEVQNLLRQ
+672 QLEVRGALRQNLMQ
-682 DLIHDETVVQQSYD
+682 DTSIVQQDYD
-696 ESSQTLTIRAEL
+696 ADAHVLTIRAEL

-730 IALVTR
+730 IALVTQ
-736 HRTSTLDLAALIAL
+736 HCTSTLDLAELTAL
-750 GGEDVTFSLVHTV
+750 GGEDTVFSLVHTA
-763 GIPALFVG
+763 GIPALSVG
-771 GFLHNDLLR
+771 GALHNELIH

>member
-32 YHIDYGDIKVD
+32 YHINYGDIKVD
-43 RDQVSYTDEDG
+43 QDKVSYTDKDG
-54 KKYDNEKNED
+54 TKYDNEKNED
-64 GDITITGKSDKNTV
+64 GDITITGKSDENTV
-78 SIKDADVTF
+78 SVKDADVTF
-87 KDLEIDK
+87 KDLEIDRSAF
-94 STSSSVEGDAA
+94 STAADGAA
-105 VSVSGDSSIELDGKN
+105 VSVSGNSSIELDGKN
-120 TITSGT
+120 TISSGMG
-126 KHAGIEKADDNG
+126 HAGIEKADDNG
-138 TLTIKDDNGVS
+138 TMTIKDDNNVS
-149 GSLDANGGFGGAGI
+149 GSL
-163 GGGSNED
+163 
-170 GSNITIKGGTMTANG
+170 TANG

-205 TGGTIIANGGFGGA
+205 SGGNVTANGGGHAA
-219 GIGGGSSSSSGGG
+219 GIGGGSSSISGGG

-246 NGGTAGAGIG
+246 NGGTA
-256 GGDGDEANGLNKE
+256 
-269 SDSTGG
+269 
-275 GKGSNIS
+275 
-282 ISGKDTIVN
+282 
-291 AEGGA
+291 
-296 EAAGIGGGRSGDAD
+296 
-310 TIEITDSTVIS
+310 
-321 NGHDSNNGNSGA
+321 GA

-360 TAGADAGGAGIGSG
+360 TAGADSGGAGIGSG
-374 NASGWISYPSSF
+374 NASGFTIFY
-386 PNWKAEHPNEGVAS
+386 PNWKDEHPNEGVAS

-511 TRYGAGAGI
+511 TCYGAGAGI
-520 GNGGAKDS
+520 GNGGGKDD
-528 VNGEELTP
+528 VRGEEIAP
-536 DTSAIDHTAEHGYID
+536 DISGIDSTGQGYINYYD
-551 YFDADGSLLK
+551 SDNNLL
-561 RIPHHIVEDP
+561 
-571 AVEPTC
+571 T
-577 TSVGYTAGSHC
+577 
-588 DLCGEVF
+588 
-595 VAQTELPLK
+595 
-604 DHTPA
+604 
-609 EGRVNVRE
+609 RVPS
-617 ATTQEEGYTGDIV
+617 A
-630 CAVCGTVLEYG
+630 
-641 QPIPKLPAPDENSP
+641 PAPEENDSEG
-655 IDPVVPA
+655 DDAEPA
-662 ESSGTVQAPP
+662 LSASMKQAVS
-672 QLEVQNLLRQ
+672 QLEVRGALRQNLMQ
-682 DLIHDETVVQQSYD
+682 DTSIVQQDYD
-696 ESSQTLTIRAEL
+696 ADAHVLTIRAEL

-730 IALVTR
+730 IALVTQ
-736 HRTSTLDLAALIAL
+736 HCTSTLDLAELTAL
-750 GGEDVTFSLVHTV
+750 GGEDTVFSLVHTA
-763 GIPALFVG
+763 GIPALSVG
-771 GFLHNDLLR
+771 GALHNELIH

>member
-43 RDQVSYTDEDG
+43 QDKVSYTDKDG
-54 KKYDNEKNED
+54 TKYDNEKNED
-64 GDITITGKSDKNTV
+64 GDITITGKSDENTV
-78 SIKDADVTF
+78 SVKDADVTF
-87 KDLEIDK
+87 KDLEIDRSAS
-94 STSSSVEGDAA
+94 STAADGAA
-105 VSVSGDSSIELDGKN
+105 VSVSGNSNIELDGKN
-120 TITSGT
+120 TISSGMG
-126 KHAGIEKADDNG
+126 HAGIEKADDNG
-138 TLTIKDDNGVS
+138 TMTIKDDNNVS
-149 GSLDANGGFGGAGI
+149 GSL
-163 GGGSNED
+163 
-170 GSNITIKGGTMTANG
+170 TANG

-194 GNGADG
+194 GNNADG

-219 GIGGGSSSSSGGG
+219 GIGGGSSSISGGG

-256 GGDGDEANGLNKE
+256 GG
-269 SDSTGG
+269 
-275 GKGSNIS
+275 
-282 ISGKDTIVN
+282 
-291 AEGGA
+291 
-296 EAAGIGGGRSGDAD
+296 RSGDAD

-321 NGHDSNNGNSGA
+321 NGHDSDNGNSGA

-374 NASGWISYPSSF
+374 SASGWISYPSIF

-446 GAGIGGGRDGD
+446 GAGIGGGRGGD

-511 TRYGAGAGI
+511 TCYGAGAGI
-520 GNGGAKDS
+520 GNGGGKDD
-528 VNGEELTP
+528 VRGEEIAP
-536 DTSAIDHTAEHGYID
+536 DISGIDSTGQGYINYYD
-551 YFDADGSLLK
+551 SDNNLL
-561 RIPHHIVEDP
+561 
-571 AVEPTC
+571 T
-577 TSVGYTAGSHC
+577 
-588 DLCGEVF
+588 
-595 VAQTELPLK
+595 
-604 DHTPA
+604 
-609 EGRVNVRE
+609 RVPS
-617 ATTQEEGYTGDIV
+617 A
-630 CAVCGTVLEYG
+630 
-641 QPIPKLPAPDENSP
+641 PAPEENDSEG
-655 IDPVVPA
+655 DDAEPA
-662 ESSGTVQAPP
+662 LSASMKQAVS
-672 QLEVQNLLRQ
+672 QLEVRGALRQNLMQ
-682 DLIHDETVVQQSYD
+682 DTSIVQQDYD
-696 ESSQTLTIRAEL
+696 ADAHVLTIRAEL

-730 IALVTR
+730 IALVTQ
-736 HRTSTLDLAALIAL
+736 HCTSTLDLAELTAL
-750 GGEDVTFSLVHTV
+750 GGEDTVFSLVHTA
-763 GIPALFVG
+763 GIPALSVG
-771 GFLHNDLLR
+771 GALHNELIH

>member
-43 RDQVSYTDEDG
+43 QDKVSYTDKDG
-54 KKYDNEKNED
+54 TKYDNEKNED
-64 GDITITGKSDKNTV
+64 GDITITGKSDENTV
-78 SIKDADVTF
+78 SVKDADVTF
-87 KDLEIDK
+87 KDLEIDRSAS
-94 STSSSVEGDAA
+94 STAADGAA
-105 VSVSGDSSIELDGKN
+105 VSVSGNSSIELDGKN
-120 TITSGT
+120 TISSGMG
-126 KHAGIEKADDNG
+126 HAGIEKADANG
-138 TLTIKDDNGVS
+138 TMTIKDDNNVS
-149 GSLDANGGFGGAGI
+149 GSL
-163 GGGSNED
+163 
-170 GSNITIKGGTMTANG
+170 TANG

-194 GNGADG
+194 GNGAEG

-205 TGGTIIANGGFGGA
+205 SGGNVTANGGGHAA
-219 GIGGGSSSSSGGG
+219 GIGGGSSSYSGGG

-246 NGGTAGAGIG
+246 NGGTA
-256 GGDGDEANGLNKE
+256 
-269 SDSTGG
+269 
-275 GKGSNIS
+275 
-282 ISGKDTIVN
+282 
-291 AEGGA
+291 
-296 EAAGIGGGRSGDAD
+296 
-310 TIEITDSTVIS
+310 
-321 NGHDSNNGNSGA
+321 
-333 GIGGGGFGA
+333 GA

-374 NASGWISYPSSF
+374 NASGLTIYY
-386 PNWKAEHPNEGVAS
+386 PNWKDEHPNEGVAS

-446 GAGIGGGRDGD
+446 GAGIGGGRGGD

-511 TRYGAGAGI
+511 TCYGAGAGI
-520 GNGGAKDS
+520 GNGGGKDD
-528 VNGEELTP
+528 VRGEEIAP
-536 DTSAIDHTAEHGYID
+536 DISGIDSTGQGYINYYD
-551 YFDADGSLLK
+551 SDNNLL
-561 RIPHHIVEDP
+561 
-571 AVEPTC
+571 T
-577 TSVGYTAGSHC
+577 
-588 DLCGEVF
+588 
-595 VAQTELPLK
+595 
-604 DHTPA
+604 
-609 EGRVNVRE
+609 RVPS
-617 ATTQEEGYTGDIV
+617 A
-630 CAVCGTVLEYG
+630 
-641 QPIPKLPAPDENSP
+641 PAPEENDSE
-655 IDPVVPA
+655 DDDAEPA
-662 ESSGTVQAPP
+662 LSASMKQAVS
-672 QLEVQNLLRQ
+672 QLEVRGALRQNLMQ
-682 DLIHDETVVQQSYD
+682 DTSIVQQDYD
-696 ESSQTLTIRAEL
+696 ANAHVLTIRAEL

-730 IALVTR
+730 IALVTQ
-736 HRTSTLDLAALIAL
+736 HCTSTLDLAELTAL
-750 GGEDVTFSLVHTV
+750 GSEDTVFSLVHTA
-763 GIPALFVG
+763 GIPALSVG
-771 GFLHNDLLR
+771 GALHNELIH

>member
-43 RDQVSYTDEDG
+43 QDKVSYTDKDG
-54 KKYDNEKNED
+54 TKYDNEKNED
-64 GDITITGKSDKNTV
+64 GDITITGKSDENTISV
-78 SIKDADVTF
+78 KDADVTF
-87 KDLEIDK
+87 KDLEIDRSAS
-94 STSSSVEGDAA
+94 STAADGAA
-105 VSVSGDSSIELDGKN
+105 VSVSGNSSIELDGKN
-120 TITSGT
+120 TISSGMG
-126 KHAGIEKADDNG
+126 HAGIEKADDNG
-138 TLTIKDDNGVS
+138 TMTIKDDNNVS
-149 GSLDANGGFGGAGI
+149 GSL
-163 GGGSNED
+163 
-170 GSNITIKGGTMTANG
+170 TANG

-194 GNGADG
+194 GNNADG

-205 TGGTIIANGGFGGA
+205 TGGAIIANGGFGGA
-219 GIGGGSSSSSGGG
+219 GIGGGSSSISGGG

-256 GGDGDEANGLNKE
+256 GGDGDNANGLNKK

-275 GKGSNIS
+275 GRGSNIT
-282 ISGKDTIVN
+282 ISGKNTIVN

-321 NGHDSNNGNSGA
+321 SGHDSDNGNSGA

-374 NASGWISYPSSF
+374 RASGWISHPSIF

-446 GAGIGGGRDGD
+446 GAGIGGGRGGD

-511 TRYGAGAGI
+511 TCYGAGAGI
-520 GNGGAKDS
+520 GNGGGKDD
-528 VNGEELTP
+528 VRGEEIAP
-536 DTSAIDHTAEHGYID
+536 DISGIDSTGQGYINYYD
-551 YFDADGSLLK
+551 SDNNLL
-561 RIPHHIVEDP
+561 
-571 AVEPTC
+571 T
-577 TSVGYTAGSHC
+577 
-588 DLCGEVF
+588 
-595 VAQTELPLK
+595 
-604 DHTPA
+604 
-609 EGRVNVRE
+609 RVPS
-617 ATTQEEGYTGDIV
+617 A
-630 CAVCGTVLEYG
+630 
-641 QPIPKLPAPDENSP
+641 PAPEENDSEG
-655 IDPVVPA
+655 DDAEPA
-662 ESSGTVQAPP
+662 LSASMKQAVS
-672 QLEVQNLLRQ
+672 QLEVRGALRQNLMQ
-682 DLIHDETVVQQSYD
+682 DTSIVQQDYD
-696 ESSQTLTIRAEL
+696 ADAHVLTIRAEL

-730 IALVTR
+730 
-736 HRTSTLDLAALIAL
+736 
-750 GGEDVTFSLVHTV
+750 SL
-763 GIPALFVG
+763 L
-771 GFLHNDLLR
+771 

>member
-43 RDQVSYTDEDG
+43 QDKVSYTDKDG
-54 KKYDNEKNED
+54 TKYDNEKNED
-64 GDITITGKSDKNTV
+64 GDITITGKSDENTISV
-78 SIKDADVTF
+78 KDADVTF
-87 KDLEIDK
+87 KDLEIDRSAS
-94 STSSSVEGDAA
+94 STAADGAA
-105 VSVSGDSSIELDGKN
+105 VSVSGNSSIELDGKN
-120 TITSGT
+120 TISSGMG
-126 KHAGIEKADDNG
+126 HAGIEKADDNG
-138 TLTIKDDNGVS
+138 TMTIKDDNNVS
-149 GSLDANGGFGGAGI
+149 GSL
-163 GGGSNED
+163 
-170 GSNITIKGGTMTANG
+170 TANG

-194 GNGADG
+194 GNNADG

-219 GIGGGSSSSSGGG
+219 GIGGGSSSISGGG

-256 GGDGDEANGLNKE
+256 GGDGDNANGLNKK

-275 GKGSNIS
+275 GRGSNIT
-282 ISGKDTIVN
+282 ISGKNTIVN

-321 NGHDSNNGNSGA
+321 NGHDSDNGNSGA

-374 NASGWISYPSSF
+374 RASGWISYPSIF

-446 GAGIGGGRDGD
+446 GAGIGGGRGGD

-511 TRYGAGAGI
+511 TCYGAGAGI
-520 GNGGAKDS
+520 GNGGGKDD
-528 VNGEELTP
+528 VRGEEIAP
-536 DTSAIDHTAEHGYID
+536 DISGIDSTGQGYINYYD
-551 YFDADGSLLK
+551 SDNNL
-561 RIPHHIVEDP
+561 
-571 AVEPTC
+571 PT
-577 TSVGYTAGSHC
+577 
-588 DLCGEVF
+588 
-595 VAQTELPLK
+595 
-604 DHTPA
+604 
-609 EGRVNVRE
+609 RVPS
-617 ATTQEEGYTGDIV
+617 A
-630 CAVCGTVLEYG
+630 
-641 QPIPKLPAPDENSP
+641 PAPEENDSEG
-655 IDPVVPA
+655 DDAEPA
-662 ESSGTVQAPP
+662 LSASMKQAVS
-672 QLEVQNLLRQ
+672 QLEVRGALRQNLMQ
-682 DLIHDETVVQQSYD
+682 DTSIVQQDYD
-696 ESSQTLTIRAEL
+696 ADAHVLTIRAEL

-730 IALVTR
+730 ITLVTQ
-736 HRTSTLDLAALIAL
+736 HCTSTLDLAELTAL
-750 GGEDVTFSLVHTV
+750 GGEDTVFSLVHTA
-763 GIPALFVG
+763 GIPALSVG
-771 GFLHNDLLR
+771 GALHNELIH

>member
-10 GIAAVTITGIMAS
+10 GIAAVTITGIIAS

-43 RDQVSYTDEDG
+43 QDKVSYTDKDG
-54 KKYDNEKNED
+54 TKYDNEKNED
-64 GDITITGKSDKNTV
+64 GDITITGKSDENTISV
-78 SIKDADVTF
+78 KDADVTF
-87 KDLEIDK
+87 KDLEIDRSAS
-94 STSSSVEGDAA
+94 STAADGAA
-105 VSVSGDSSIELDGKN
+105 VSVSGNSSIELDGKN
-120 TITSGT
+120 TISSGMG
-126 KHAGIEKADDNG
+126 HAGIEKADDNG
-138 TLTIKDDNGVS
+138 TMTIKDDNNVS
-149 GSLDANGGFGGAGI
+149 GSL
-163 GGGSNED
+163 
-170 GSNITIKGGTMTANG
+170 TANG

-194 GNGADG
+194 GNNADG

-219 GIGGGSSSSSGGG
+219 GIGGGSSSISGGG

-256 GGDGDEANGLNKE
+256 GGDGDNANGLNKK

-275 GKGSNIS
+275 GRGSNIT
-282 ISGKDTIVN
+282 ISGKNTIVN

-321 NGHDSNNGNSGA
+321 NGHDSDNGNSGA

-374 NASGWISYPSSF
+374 SASGWISYPSIF

-446 GAGIGGGRDGD
+446 GAGIGGGRGGD

-487 ENVTIS
+487 ENVAIS

-511 TRYGAGAGI
+511 TCYGAGAGI
-520 GNGGAKDS
+520 GNGGGKDD
-528 VNGEELTP
+528 VRGEEIAP
-536 DTSAIDHTAEHGYID
+536 DISGIDSTGQGYINYYD
-551 YFDADGSLLK
+551 SDNNLL
-561 RIPHHIVEDP
+561 
-571 AVEPTC
+571 T
-577 TSVGYTAGSHC
+577 
-588 DLCGEVF
+588 
-595 VAQTELPLK
+595 
-604 DHTPA
+604 
-609 EGRVNVRE
+609 RVPS
-617 ATTQEEGYTGDIV
+617 A
-630 CAVCGTVLEYG
+630 
-641 QPIPKLPAPDENSP
+641 PAPEENDSEG
-655 IDPVVPA
+655 DDAEPA
-662 ESSGTVQAPP
+662 LSASMKQAVS
-672 QLEVQNLLRQ
+672 QLEVRGALRQNLMQ
-682 DLIHDETVVQQSYD
+682 DTSIVQQDYD
-696 ESSQTLTIRAEL
+696 ADAHVLTIRAEL

-730 IALVTR
+730 IALVTQ
-736 HRTSTLDLAALIAL
+736 HCTSTLDLAELTAL
-750 GGEDVTFSLVHTV
+750 GGEDTVFSLVHTA
-763 GIPALFVG
+763 GIPALSVG
-771 GFLHNDLLR
+771 GALHNELIH

>member
-43 RDQVSYTDEDG
+43 QDKVSYTDKDG
-54 KKYDNEKNED
+54 TKYDNEKNED
-64 GDITITGKSDKNTV
+64 GDITITGKSDENTISV
-78 SIKDADVTF
+78 KDADVTF
-87 KDLEIDK
+87 KDLEIDRSAS
-94 STSSSVEGDAA
+94 STAADGAA
-105 VSVSGDSSIELDGKN
+105 VSVSGNSSIELDGKN
-120 TITSGT
+120 TISSGMG
-126 KHAGIEKADDNG
+126 HAGIEKADDNG
-138 TLTIKDDNGVS
+138 TMTIKDDNNVS
-149 GSLDANGGFGGAGI
+149 GSL
-163 GGGSNED
+163 
-170 GSNITIKGGTMTANG
+170 TANG

-194 GNGADG
+194 GNNADG

-219 GIGGGSSSSSGGG
+219 GIGGGSSSISGGG

-256 GGDGDEANGLNKE
+256 GGDGDNANGLNKK

-275 GKGSNIS
+275 GRGSNIT
-282 ISGKDTIVN
+282 ISGKNTIVN

-321 NGHDSNNGNSGA
+321 NGHGSDTGNSGA

-374 NASGWISYPSSF
+374 NASGLTIYY
-386 PNWKAEHPNEGVAS
+386 PNWKDEHPNEGVAS

-409 KASGGDDSAGIGGG
+409 EASGGDDSAGIGGG

-446 GAGIGGGRDGD
+446 GAGIGGGRGGD

-511 TRYGAGAGI
+511 TCYGAGAGI
-520 GNGGAKDS
+520 GNGGGKDD
-528 VNGEELTP
+528 VRGEEIAP
-536 DTSAIDHTAEHGYID
+536 DISGIDSTGQGYINYYD
-551 YFDADGSLLK
+551 SDNNLL
-561 RIPHHIVEDP
+561 
-571 AVEPTC
+571 T
-577 TSVGYTAGSHC
+577 
-588 DLCGEVF
+588 
-595 VAQTELPLK
+595 
-604 DHTPA
+604 
-609 EGRVNVRE
+609 RVPS
-617 ATTQEEGYTGDIV
+617 A
-630 CAVCGTVLEYG
+630 
-641 QPIPKLPAPDENSP
+641 PAPEENDSEG
-655 IDPVVPA
+655 DDAEPA
-662 ESSGTVQAPP
+662 LSASMKQAVS
-672 QLEVQNLLRQ
+672 QLEVRGALRQNLMQ
-682 DLIHDETVVQQSYD
+682 DTSIVQQDYD
-696 ESSQTLTIRAEL
+696 ADAHVLTIRAEL

-730 IALVTR
+730 IALVTQ
-736 HRTSTLDLAALIAL
+736 HCTSTLDLAELTAL
-750 GGEDVTFSLVHTV
+750 GGEDTVFSLVHTA
-763 GIPALFVG
+763 GIPALSVG
-771 GFLHNDLLR
+771 GALHNELIH

>member
-43 RDQVSYTDEDG
+43 QDKVSYTDKDG
-54 KKYDNEKNED
+54 TKYDNEKNED
-64 GDITITGKSDKNTV
+64 GDITITGKSDENTV
-78 SIKDADVTF
+78 SVKDADVTF
-87 KDLEIDK
+87 KDLEIDRSAS
-94 STSSSVEGDAA
+94 STAADGAA
-105 VSVSGDSSIELDGKN
+105 VSVSGNSSIELDGKN
-120 TITSGT
+120 TISSGMG
-126 KHAGIEKADDNG
+126 HAGIEKADDNG
-138 TLTIKDDNGVS
+138 TMTIKDDNNVS
-149 GSLDANGGFGGAGI
+149 GSL
-163 GGGSNED
+163 
-170 GSNITIKGGTMTANG
+170 TANG

-194 GNGADG
+194 GNNADG

-219 GIGGGSSSSSGGG
+219 GIGGGSSSISGGG

-256 GGDGDEANGLNKE
+256 GGDGDNANGLNKK

-275 GKGSNIS
+275 GRGSNIT
-282 ISGKDTIVN
+282 ISGKNTIVN

-321 NGHDSNNGNSGA
+321 NGHDSDNGNSGA

-374 NASGWISYPSSF
+374 SASGWISYPSIF

-409 KASGGDDSAGIGGG
+409 EASGGDDSAGIGGG

-446 GAGIGGGRDGD
+446 GAGIGGGRGGD

-511 TRYGAGAGI
+511 TCYGAGAGI
-520 GNGGAKDS
+520 GNGGGKDD
-528 VNGEELTP
+528 VRGEELAP
-536 DTSAIDHTAEHGYID
+536 DISGIDSTGQGYINYYD
-551 YFDADGSLLK
+551 SDNNLL
-561 RIPHHIVEDP
+561 
-571 AVEPTC
+571 T
-577 TSVGYTAGSHC
+577 
-588 DLCGEVF
+588 
-595 VAQTELPLK
+595 
-604 DHTPA
+604 
-609 EGRVNVRE
+609 RVPS
-617 ATTQEEGYTGDIV
+617 A
-630 CAVCGTVLEYG
+630 
-641 QPIPKLPAPDENSP
+641 PAPEENDSEG
-655 IDPVVPA
+655 DDAEPA
-662 ESSGTVQAPP
+662 LSASMKQAVS
-672 QLEVQNLLRQ
+672 QLEVRGALRQNLMQ
-682 DLIHDETVVQQSYD
+682 DTSIVQQNYD
-696 ESSQTLTIRAEL
+696 ADAHVLTIRAEL

-730 IALVTR
+730 IALVTQ
-736 HRTSTLDLAALIAL
+736 HCTSTLDLAELTAL
-750 GGEDVTFSLVHTV
+750 GGEDTVFSLVHTA
-763 GIPALFVG
+763 GIPALSVG
-771 GFLHNDLLR
+771 GALHNELIH

>member
-43 RDQVSYTDEDG
+43 QDKVSYTDKDG
-54 KKYDNEKNED
+54 TKYDNEKNED
-64 GDITITGKSDKNTV
+64 GDITITGKSDENTV
-78 SIKDADVTF
+78 SVKDADVTF
-87 KDLEIDK
+87 KDLEIDRSAS
-94 STSSSVEGDAA
+94 STAADGAA
-105 VSVSGDSSIELDGKN
+105 VSVSGNSSIELDGKN
-120 TITSGT
+120 TISSGMG
-126 KHAGIEKADDNG
+126 HAGIEKADDNG
-138 TLTIKDDNGVS
+138 TMTIKDDNNVS
-149 GSLDANGGFGGAGI
+149 GSL
-163 GGGSNED
+163 
-170 GSNITIKGGTMTANG
+170 TANG

-194 GNGADG
+194 GNNADG

-219 GIGGGSSSSSGGG
+219 GIGGGSSSISGGG

-256 GGDGDEANGLNKE
+256 GGDGDNANGLNKK

-275 GKGSNIS
+275 GRGSNIT
-282 ISGKDTIVN
+282 ISGKNTIVN

-321 NGHDSNNGNSGA
+321 NGHDSDNGNSGA

-374 NASGWISYPSSF
+374 SASGWISYPSIF

-409 KASGGDDSAGIGGG
+409 KASGGDNSAGIGGG

-446 GAGIGGGRDGD
+446 GAGIGGGRGGD

-511 TRYGAGAGI
+511 TCYGAGAGI
-520 GNGGAKDS
+520 GNGGGKDD
-528 VNGEELTP
+528 VRGEEIAP
-536 DTSAIDHTAEHGYID
+536 DISGIDSTGQGYINYYD
-551 YFDADGSLLK
+551 SDNNLL
-561 RIPHHIVEDP
+561 
-571 AVEPTC
+571 T
-577 TSVGYTAGSHC
+577 
-588 DLCGEVF
+588 
-595 VAQTELPLK
+595 
-604 DHTPA
+604 
-609 EGRVNVRE
+609 RVPS
-617 ATTQEEGYTGDIV
+617 A
-630 CAVCGTVLEYG
+630 
-641 QPIPKLPAPDENSP
+641 PAPEENDSEG
-655 IDPVVPA
+655 DDAEPA
-662 ESSGTVQAPP
+662 LSASMKQAVS
-672 QLEVQNLLRQ
+672 QLEVRGALRQNLMQ
-682 DLIHDETVVQQSYD
+682 DTSIVQQDYD
-696 ESSQTLTIRAEL
+696 ADAHVLTIRAEL

-730 IALVTR
+730 IALVTQ
-736 HRTSTLDLAALIAL
+736 HCTSTLDLAELTAL
-750 GGEDVTFSLVHTV
+750 GGEDTVFSLVHTA
-763 GIPALFVG
+763 GIPALSVG
-771 GFLHNDLLR
+771 GALHNELIH

>member
-43 RDQVSYTDEDG
+43 QDKVSYTDKDG
-54 KKYDNEKNED
+54 TKYDNEKNED
-64 GDITITGKSDKNTV
+64 GDITITGKSDENTV
-78 SIKDADVTF
+78 SVKDADVTF
-87 KDLEIDK
+87 KDLEIDRSAS
-94 STSSSVEGDAA
+94 STAADGAA
-105 VSVSGDSSIELDGKN
+105 VSVSGNSSIELDGKN
-120 TITSGT
+120 TISSGMG
-126 KHAGIEKADDNG
+126 HAGIEKADDNG
-138 TLTIKDDNGVS
+138 TMTIKDDNNVS
-149 GSLDANGGFGGAGI
+149 GSL
-163 GGGSNED
+163 
-170 GSNITIKGGTMTANG
+170 TANG

-194 GNGADG
+194 GNNADG

-219 GIGGGSSSSSGGG
+219 GIGGGSSSISGGG

-256 GGDGDEANGLNKE
+256 GGDGDNANGLNKK

-275 GKGSNIS
+275 GRGSNIT
-282 ISGKDTIVN
+282 ISGKNTIVN

-321 NGHDSNNGNSGA
+321 NGHDSDNGNSGA

-374 NASGWISYPSSF
+374 SASGWISYPSIF

-409 KASGGDDSAGIGGG
+409 EASGGDDSAGIGGG

-446 GAGIGGGRDGD
+446 GAGIGGGRGGD

-511 TRYGAGAGI
+511 TCYGAGAGI
-520 GNGGAKDS
+520 GNGGGKDD
-528 VNGEELTP
+528 VRGEEIAP
-536 DTSAIDHTAEHGYID
+536 DISGIDSTGQGYINYYD
-551 YFDADGSLLK
+551 SDNNLL
-561 RIPHHIVEDP
+561 
-571 AVEPTC
+571 T
-577 TSVGYTAGSHC
+577 
-588 DLCGEVF
+588 
-595 VAQTELPLK
+595 
-604 DHTPA
+604 
-609 EGRVNVRE
+609 RVPS
-617 ATTQEEGYTGDIV
+617 A
-630 CAVCGTVLEYG
+630 
-641 QPIPKLPAPDENSP
+641 PAPEENDSEG
-655 IDPVVPA
+655 DDAEPA
-662 ESSGTVQAPP
+662 LSASMKQAVS
-672 QLEVQNLLRQ
+672 QLEVRGALRQNLMQ
-682 DLIHDETVVQQSYD
+682 DTSIVQQDYD
-696 ESSQTLTIRAEL
+696 ADTHVLTIRAEL

-730 IALVTR
+730 IALVTQ
-736 HRTSTLDLAALIAL
+736 HCTSTLDLAELTAL
-750 GGEDVTFSLVHTV
+750 GGEDTVFSLVHTA
-763 GIPALFVG
+763 GIPALSVG
-771 GFLHNDLLR
+771 GALHNELIH

>member
-43 RDQVSYTDEDG
+43 QDKVSYTDKDG
-54 KKYDNEKNED
+54 TKYDNEKNED
-64 GDITITGKSDKNTV
+64 GDITITGKSDENTV
-78 SIKDADVTF
+78 SVKDADVTF
-87 KDLEIDK
+87 KDLEIDRSAS
-94 STSSSVEGDAA
+94 STAADGAA
-105 VSVSGDSSIELDGKN
+105 VSVSGNSSIELDGKN
-120 TITSGT
+120 TISSGMG
-126 KHAGIEKADDNG
+126 HAGIEKADDNG
-138 TLTIKDDNGVS
+138 TMTIKDDNNVS
-149 GSLDANGGFGGAGI
+149 GSL
-163 GGGSNED
+163 
-170 GSNITIKGGTMTANG
+170 TANG

-205 TGGTIIANGGFGGA
+205 SGGNVTANGGGHAA
-219 GIGGGSSSSSGGG
+219 GIGGGSSSYSGGG

-246 NGGTAGAGIG
+246 NGGTA
-256 GGDGDEANGLNKE
+256 
-269 SDSTGG
+269 
-275 GKGSNIS
+275 
-282 ISGKDTIVN
+282 
-291 AEGGA
+291 
-296 EAAGIGGGRSGDAD
+296 
-310 TIEITDSTVIS
+310 
-321 NGHDSNNGNSGA
+321 GA

-374 NASGWISYPSSF
+374 SASGWINYPSIF

-446 GAGIGGGRDGD
+446 GAGIGGGRGGD

-511 TRYGAGAGI
+511 TCYGAGAGI
-520 GNGGAKDS
+520 GNGGGKDD
-528 VNGEELTP
+528 VRGEEIVP
-536 DTSAIDHTAEHGYID
+536 DISGIDSTGQGYINYYD
-551 YFDADGSLLK
+551 SDNNLL
-561 RIPHHIVEDP
+561 
-571 AVEPTC
+571 T
-577 TSVGYTAGSHC
+577 
-588 DLCGEVF
+588 
-595 VAQTELPLK
+595 
-604 DHTPA
+604 
-609 EGRVNVRE
+609 RVPS
-617 ATTQEEGYTGDIV
+617 A
-630 CAVCGTVLEYG
+630 
-641 QPIPKLPAPDENSP
+641 PAPEENDSEG
-655 IDPVVPA
+655 DDAEPA
-662 ESSGTVQAPP
+662 LSASMKQAVS
-672 QLEVQNLLRQ
+672 QLEVRGALRQNLMQ
-682 DLIHDETVVQQSYD
+682 DTSIVQQDYD
-696 ESSQTLTIRAEL
+696 ADAHVLTIRAEL

-730 IALVTR
+730 IALVTQ
-736 HRTSTLDLAALIAL
+736 HCTSTLDLAELTAL
-750 GGEDVTFSLVHTV
+750 GGEDTVFSLVHTA
-763 GIPALFVG
+763 GIPALSVG
-771 GFLHNDLLR
+771 GALHNELIH

>member
-43 RDQVSYTDEDG
+43 QDKVSYTDKDG
-54 KKYDNEKNED
+54 TKYDNEKNED
-64 GDITITGKSDKNTV
+64 GDITITGKSDENTV
-78 SIKDADVTF
+78 SVKDADITF
-87 KDLEIDK
+87 KDLEIDRSAS
-94 STSSSVEGDAA
+94 STAADGAA
-105 VSVSGDSSIELDGKN
+105 VSVSGNSSIELDGKN
-120 TITSGT
+120 TISSGMG
-126 KHAGIEKADDNG
+126 HAGIEKADDNG
-138 TLTIKDDNGVS
+138 TMTIKDDNNVS
-149 GSLDANGGFGGAGI
+149 GSL
-163 GGGSNED
+163 
-170 GSNITIKGGTMTANG
+170 TANG

-194 GNGADG
+194 GNNADG

-219 GIGGGSSSSSGGG
+219 GIGGGSSSISGGG

-256 GGDGDEANGLNKE
+256 GGDGDNANGLNKK

-275 GKGSNIS
+275 GRGSNIT
-282 ISGKDTIVN
+282 ISGKNTIVN

-321 NGHDSNNGNSGA
+321 NGHDSDNGNSGA

-374 NASGWISYPSSF
+374 SASGWISYPSIF

-446 GAGIGGGRDGD
+446 GAGIGGGRGGD

-511 TRYGAGAGI
+511 TCYGAGAGI
-520 GNGGAKDS
+520 GNGGGKDD
-528 VNGEELTP
+528 VRGEEIAP
-536 DTSAIDHTAEHGYID
+536 DISGIDSTGQGYINYYD
-551 YFDADGSLLK
+551 SDNNLL
-561 RIPHHIVEDP
+561 
-571 AVEPTC
+571 T
-577 TSVGYTAGSHC
+577 
-588 DLCGEVF
+588 
-595 VAQTELPLK
+595 
-604 DHTPA
+604 
-609 EGRVNVRE
+609 RVPS
-617 ATTQEEGYTGDIV
+617 A
-630 CAVCGTVLEYG
+630 
-641 QPIPKLPAPDENSP
+641 PAPEENDSEG
-655 IDPVVPA
+655 DDAEPA
-662 ESSGTVQAPP
+662 LSASMKQAVS
-672 QLEVQNLLRQ
+672 QLEVRGALRQNLMQ
-682 DLIHDETVVQQSYD
+682 DTSIVQQDYD
-696 ESSQTLTIRAEL
+696 ADAHVLTIRAEL

-730 IALVTR
+730 IALVTQ
-736 HRTSTLDLAALIAL
+736 HCTSTLDLAELTAL
-750 GGEDVTFSLVHTV
+750 GGEDTVFSLVHTA
-763 GIPALFVG
+763 GIPALSVG
-771 GFLHNDLLR
+771 GALHNELIH

>member
-43 RDQVSYTDEDG
+43 QDKVSYTDKDG
-54 KKYDNEKNED
+54 TKYDNEKNED
-64 GDITITGKSDKNTV
+64 GDITITGKSDENTV
-78 SIKDADVTF
+78 SVKDADVTF
-87 KDLEIDK
+87 KDLEIDRSAS
-94 STSSSVEGDAA
+94 STAADGAA
-105 VSVSGDSSIELDGKN
+105 VSVSGNSSIELDGKN
-120 TITSGT
+120 TISSGMG
-126 KHAGIEKADDNG
+126 HAGIEKADDNG
-138 TLTIKDDNGVS
+138 TMTIKDDNNVS
-149 GSLDANGGFGGAGI
+149 GSL
-163 GGGSNED
+163 
-170 GSNITIKGGTMTANG
+170 TANG

-205 TGGTIIANGGFGGA
+205 SGGNVTANGGGHAA
-219 GIGGGSSSSSGGG
+219 GIGGGSSSYSGGG

-256 GGDGDEANGLNKE
+256 GGDGDAANGLNKE

-275 GKGSNIS
+275 GRGSNIT
-282 ISGKDTIVN
+282 ISGKNTIVK

-321 NGHDSNNGNSGA
+321 NGHGSDTGNSGA

-374 NASGWISYPSSF
+374 RASGWINYPSIF

-433 KDNADVTANGGKW
+433 KDNADVTVNGGKW
-446 GAGIGGGRDGD
+446 GAGIGGGWGGD

-511 TRYGAGAGI
+511 TCYGAGAGI
-520 GNGGAKDS
+520 GNGGGKDD
-528 VNGEELTP
+528 VRGEEIAP
-536 DTSAIDHTAEHGYID
+536 DISGIDSTGQGYINYYD
-551 YFDADGSLLK
+551 SDNNLL
-561 RIPHHIVEDP
+561 
-571 AVEPTC
+571 T
-577 TSVGYTAGSHC
+577 
-588 DLCGEVF
+588 
-595 VAQTELPLK
+595 
-604 DHTPA
+604 
-609 EGRVNVRE
+609 RVPS
-617 ATTQEEGYTGDIV
+617 A
-630 CAVCGTVLEYG
+630 
-641 QPIPKLPAPDENSP
+641 PAPEENDSEGN
-655 IDPVVPA
+655 DAEPA
-662 ESSGTVQAPP
+662 LSASMKQAVS
-672 QLEVQNLLRQ
+672 QLEVRGALRQNLMQ
-682 DLIHDETVVQQSYD
+682 DTSIVQQDYD
-696 ESSQTLTIRAEL
+696 ADAHVLTIRAEL

-730 IALVTR
+730 IALVTQ
-736 HRTSTLDLAALIAL
+736 HCTSTLDLAELTAL
-750 GGEDVTFSLVHTV
+750 GGEDTVFSLVHTA
-763 GIPALFVG
+763 GIPALSVG
-771 GFLHNDLLR
+771 GALHNELIH